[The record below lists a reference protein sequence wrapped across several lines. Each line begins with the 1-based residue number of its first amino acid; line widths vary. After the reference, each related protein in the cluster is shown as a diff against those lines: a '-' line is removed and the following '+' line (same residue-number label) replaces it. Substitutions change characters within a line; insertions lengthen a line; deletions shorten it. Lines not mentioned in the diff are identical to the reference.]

1 LQNNINLV
9 TFKIQI
15 FNRFLMLNKFLLL
28 IFLSSTNL
36 FLSQTIRP
44 ELKGV
49 VLDDSDGEPI
59 LGAKIIASD
68 GQKTITNILGEFI
81 ILKPTYPSTL
91 IVSMFGFLSDTISI
105 SKDALLRINLKK
117 QVLEVSTVVVTA
129 SRRNQNIEDVPISME
144 IIRPELINN
153 KGLANLE
160 QVVDQSPGVYAMDGQ
175 VSIRGGGGFAYGA
188 GSRVA
193 LLWNG
198 VPMMSPD
205 IGDAKWNAIPMEQTS
220 QIEILKGASSVLYGS
235 GALNGIIALT
245 EKEPSPKGNFS
256 AKVQSG
262 VYGDPR
268 RKSMQWWDKNPT
280 FHLVDVYF
288 GKSFKNIGFTIGA
301 NAYID
306 SGFRQGENEERYRI
320 NGSIYFK
327 PKKHSKLRTGISY
340 NAQYQD
346 LGVFI
351 LWKNDSMGYQAQ
363 DNTLQR
369 QKAIRINVDPY
380 LKFYDKYKNHH
391 QLKTRY
397 YLVTTGNDATV
408 GDASIADLF
417 YADYQFQRKFGT
429 SINLSTGITHN
440 LGQVKSWVFGDHISN
455 NSALYGQVESKFKL
469 FDITTGIRIE
479 HYKLDDM
486 KADSRFFINDSLSI
500 PVNAIFR
507 MGLHYKLNPSSHL
520 RASFGQG
527 VRFPSIAERFIS
539 TSIGGL
545 TIFKNPNL
553 RPEKGWSS
561 EIGWKQIVKIGNSW
575 KGFFDVAAFI
585 NEYSNMTE
593 FTFGIY
599 NPLTG
604 ESLSSN
610 GILDTETYNELL
622 AQGIVLSQ
630 LVGFRATNAEKA
642 RITGL
647 EFSFNSQGKIG
658 NVELT
663 TLMGY
668 TYMNPIS
675 LNQDPTYRVSFSD
688 STSNM
693 LKYRFNHLA
702 KIDIQASY
710 KKFSFG
716 ISSRYNSFMKNI
728 DLMFILPIQTE
739 TGAQFILPGL
749 KEYRQKYNKGS
760 LVFDTRIMFSIT
772 KELKLNAI
780 VNNLFNA
787 EYVSRPADLQAPRN
801 FLLQLQYAF

>member
-1 LQNNINLV
+1 MPKYFILFIL
-9 TFKIQI
+9 I
-15 FNRFLMLNKFLLL
+15 LLN
-28 IFLSSTNL
+28 STV
-36 FLSQTIRP
+36 FFSQT
-44 ELKGV
+44 KGI
-49 VLDDSDGEPI
+49 VLDASNGDPI
-59 LGAKIIASD
+59 IGARIVLLS
-68 GQKTITNILGEFI
+68 GQKSITSNTGEFI
-81 ILKPTYPSTL
+81 LSNVKYPNSL
-91 IVSMFGFLSDTISI
+91 VVSMMGFISETIKL
-105 SKDALLRINLKK
+105 SKDTLLTINLKT
-117 QVLEVSTVVVTA
+117 QVQEISDVVVTA

-144 IIRPELINN
+144 IIKPELINN
-153 KGLANLE
+153 KGFSNLE
-160 QVVDQSPGVYAMDGQ
+160 QAVDQSPGVYAMDGQ

-205 IGDAKWNAIPMEQTS
+205 VGDAKWNAIPMEQTS

-262 VYGDPR
+262 VYGNPR

-280 FHLVDVYF
+280 FHLADVYF
-288 GKSFKNIGFTIGA
+288 GKSYKYLGYTVGA
-301 NAYID
+301 NAYLD
-306 SGFRQGENEERYRI
+306 SGFRQGENEKRFRL
-320 NGSIYFK
+320 NGSFYFK
-327 PKKHSKLRTGISY
+327 PKSNSKLKAGLSY

-346 LGVFI
+346 MGVFI
-351 LWKNDSMGYQAQ
+351 LWKNDTLGYQAQ
-363 DNTLQR
+363 DNTLSR

-380 LKFYDKYKNHH
+380 IKFYDKFQNQH

-397 YLVTTGNDATV
+397 YLVTSGNESKV

-429 SINLSTGITHN
+429 SINLSAGITHN
-440 LGQVKSWVFGDHISN
+440 LGQVKSWVFGDHISS
-455 NSALYGQVESKFKL
+455 NSALYGQVESKFKQL
-469 FDITTGIRIE
+469 DITAGMRIE
-479 HYKLDDM
+479 HYKLDEM

-500 PVNAIFR
+500 PVYPIFR
-507 MGLHYKLNPSSHL
+507 MGMHYKLTPATHI

-527 VRFPSIAERFIS
+527 VRFPSIAERFVS
-539 TSIGGL
+539 TSVGGL

-553 RPEKGWSS
+553 KPEKGWSS
-561 EIGWKQIVKIGNSW
+561 ELGFKQLVKLGSSW

-610 GILDTETYNELL
+610 GILDTEAYNELI
-622 AQGIVLSQ
+622 AQGIMLSQ

-658 NVELT
+658 EVELT
-663 TLMGY
+663 SLLGY

-675 LNQDPTYRVSFSD
+675 LNQDPTYRISFSD

-693 LKYRFNHLA
+693 LKYRFKHLV
-702 KIDIQASY
+702 KLDIQATY
-710 KKFSFG
+710 KKFSLG
-716 ISSRYNSFMKNI
+716 ISLRYNSFMKNI
-728 DLMFILPIQTE
+728 DLMFEEPILTDAGE
-739 TGAQFILPGL
+739 QFILPGL
-749 KEYRQKYNKGS
+749 KEYRKNNSSGA
-760 LVFDTRIMFSIT
+760 LVFDSRFIYHIT
-772 KELKLNAI
+772 KEMKLNLI

>member
-1 LQNNINLV
+1 MPKYFILFIL
-9 TFKIQI
+9 I
-15 FNRFLMLNKFLLL
+15 LLNSTVFFSQTKGIVLDASNGDP
-28 IFLSSTNL
+28 IIGARIVLSS
-36 FLSQTIRP
+36 
-44 ELKGV
+44 
-49 VLDDSDGEPI
+49 
-59 LGAKIIASD
+59 
-68 GQKTITNILGEFI
+68 GQKSNTSNTGEFI
-81 ILKPTYPSTL
+81 LSNVKYPNL
-91 IVSMFGFLSDTISI
+91 LVVSMMGFISETVKL
-105 SKDALLRINLKK
+105 SKDTLLTIHLKT
-117 QVLEVSTVVVTA
+117 QVKEISDVVVTA

-144 IIRPELINN
+144 IIKPELINN
-153 KGLANLE
+153 KGFSNLE
-160 QVVDQSPGVYAMDGQ
+160 QAVDQSPGVYAMDGQ

-205 IGDAKWNAIPMEQTS
+205 VGDAKWNAIPMEQTS

-262 VYGDPR
+262 VYGNPR
-268 RKSMQWWDKNPT
+268 RKSLQWWDKNPT
-280 FHLVDVYF
+280 FHLADVYF
-288 GKSFKNIGFTIGA
+288 GKSYKYLGYTVGA
-301 NAYID
+301 NAYLD
-306 SGFRQGENEERYRI
+306 SGFRQGENEKRFRL
-320 NGSIYFK
+320 NGSFYFK
-327 PKKHSKLRTGISY
+327 PKSNSKLKAGLSY

-346 LGVFI
+346 IGVFI
-351 LWKNDSMGYQAQ
+351 LWKNDSLGYQAQ
-363 DNTLQR
+363 DNTLKR

-380 LKFYDKYKNHH
+380 IKFYDKFQNQH

-397 YLVTTGNDATV
+397 YIVTTGSDAKV

-429 SINLSTGITHN
+429 SINLSAGITHN
-440 LGQVKSWVFGDHISN
+440 LGQVKSWVFGDHISS
-455 NSALYGQVESKFKL
+455 NSALYGQVESKLKQL
-469 FDITTGIRIE
+469 DITAGMRIE

-500 PVNAIFR
+500 PVYPIFR
-507 MGLHYKLNPSSHL
+507 MGLHYKLTPATHL

-527 VRFPSIAERFIS
+527 VRFPSIAERFVS
-539 TSIGGL
+539 TSVGGL
-545 TIFKNPNL
+545 VIFKNPNL
-553 RPEKGWSS
+553 KPEKGWSA
-561 EIGWKQIVKIGNSW
+561 ELAYKQIVKLGSSW

-585 NEYSNMTE
+585 NQYSNMAE

-599 NPLTG
+599 KPDSIISLQLTDP
-604 ESLSSN
+604 SAIN
-610 GILDTETYNELL
+610 YFYNW
-622 AQGIVLSQ
+622 
-630 LVGFRATNAEKA
+630 VGFQAQNAEKA

-647 EFSFNSQGKIG
+647 ELSFNSQGKIG
-658 NVELT
+658 NIELT

-675 LNQDPTYRVSFSD
+675 LNSNPSYTINFSD
-688 STSNM
+688 SNSNM

-702 KIDIQASY
+702 KIDVQASY
-710 KKFSFG
+710 KKISIG
-716 ISSRYNSFMKNI
+716 LSSRYNSFMSNI
-728 DLMFILPIQTE
+728 DRTFEDDILGTY
-739 TGAQFILPGL
+739 ILPGL
-749 KEYRQKYNKGS
+749 KDYRQKYNKGS
-760 LVFDTRIMFSIT
+760 LVFDIRFMLTIT

-780 VNNLFNA
+780 VNNLFNT

>member
-1 LQNNINLV
+1 MPKYFILFIL
-9 TFKIQI
+9 I
-15 FNRFLMLNKFLLL
+15 LLNSTVFFSQTKGIVLDASNGDP
-28 IFLSSTNL
+28 IIGARIVLSS
-36 FLSQTIRP
+36 
-44 ELKGV
+44 
-49 VLDDSDGEPI
+49 
-59 LGAKIIASD
+59 
-68 GQKTITNILGEFI
+68 GQKSITSITGEFI
-81 ILKPTYPSTL
+81 LSNVKYPNSL
-91 IVSMFGFLSDTISI
+91 VVSMMGFISETVKL
-105 SKDALLRINLKK
+105 SKDTLLRINLKT
-117 QVLEVSTVVVTA
+117 QVQEISDVVVTA

-144 IIRPELINN
+144 IIKPELINN
-153 KGLANLE
+153 KGFSNLE
-160 QVVDQSPGVYAMDGQ
+160 QAVDQSPGVYAMDGQ

-205 IGDAKWNAIPMEQTS
+205 VGDAKWNAIPMEQTS

-262 VYGDPR
+262 VYGNPR

-280 FHLVDVYF
+280 FHLADVYF
-288 GKSFKNIGFTIGA
+288 GKSYKYLGYTVGA
-301 NAYID
+301 NAYLD
-306 SGFRQGENEERYRI
+306 SGFRQGENEKRFRL
-320 NGSIYFK
+320 NGSFYFK
-327 PKKHSKLRTGISY
+327 PKSNSKLKAGLSY

-346 LGVFI
+346 MGVFI
-351 LWKNDSMGYQAQ
+351 LWKNDTLGYQAQ
-363 DNTLQR
+363 DNTLSR

-380 LKFYDKYKNHH
+380 IKFYDKFQNQH

-397 YLVTTGNDATV
+397 YIVTTGSDAKV

-429 SINLSTGITHN
+429 SINLSAGITHN
-440 LGQVKSWVFGDHISN
+440 LGQVKSWVFGDHISS
-455 NSALYGQVESKFKL
+455 NSALYGQVESKFKQL
-469 FDITTGIRIE
+469 DITAGMRIE

-486 KADSRFFINDSLSI
+486 KADSRFKLNDSLSI
-500 PVNAIFR
+500 PVYPIFR
-507 MGLHYKLNPSSHL
+507 MGLHYKLTPATHL

-527 VRFPSIAERFIS
+527 VRFPSIAERFVS
-539 TSIGGL
+539 TSVGGL

-553 RPEKGWSS
+553 KPEKGWSS
-561 EIGWKQIVKIGNSW
+561 ELGFKQLVKLGSSW

-610 GILDTETYNELL
+610 GILDTEAYNELI
-622 AQGIVLSQ
+622 AQGIMLSQ

-658 NVELT
+658 EVELT
-663 TLMGY
+663 SLLGY

-675 LNQDPTYRVSFSD
+675 LNQDPTYRISFSD

-693 LKYRFNHLA
+693 LKYRFKHLV
-702 KIDIQASY
+702 KLDIQATY
-710 KKFSFG
+710 KKFSLG
-716 ISSRYNSFMKNI
+716 ISLRYNSFMKNI
-728 DLMFILPIQTE
+728 DLMFEEPILTDAGQ
-739 TGAQFILPGL
+739 QFILPGL
-749 KEYRQKYNKGS
+749 KEYRKNNSNGA
-760 LVFDTRIMFSIT
+760 LVFDSRFIYHIT
-772 KELKLNAI
+772 KEMKLNLI

>member
-1 LQNNINLV
+1 MTKYFILFIL
-9 TFKIQI
+9 I
-15 FNRFLMLNKFLLL
+15 LLNSKVFFSQTKGIVLDASNGDP
-28 IFLSSTNL
+28 IIGARIVLSS
-36 FLSQTIRP
+36 
-44 ELKGV
+44 
-49 VLDDSDGEPI
+49 
-59 LGAKIIASD
+59 
-68 GQKTITNILGEFI
+68 GQKSITSNTGEFI
-81 ILKPTYPSTL
+81 LSNVEYPNSL
-91 IVSMFGFLSDTISI
+91 VVSMMGFISETIKL
-105 SKDALLRINLKK
+105 SKDTLLTINLKT
-117 QVLEVSTVVVTA
+117 QVQEISDVVVTA

-144 IIRPELINN
+144 IIKPELINN
-153 KGLANLE
+153 KGFSNLE
-160 QVVDQSPGVYAMDGQ
+160 QAVDQSPGVYAMDGQ

-188 GSRVA
+188 GSRVS

-205 IGDAKWNAIPMEQTS
+205 VGDAKWNAIPMEQTS

-262 VYGDPR
+262 VYGNPR

-280 FHLVDVYF
+280 FHLADVYF
-288 GKSFKNIGFTIGA
+288 GKSYKYLGYTVGA
-301 NAYID
+301 NAYLD
-306 SGFRQGENEERYRI
+306 SGFRQGENEKRFRL
-320 NGSIYFK
+320 NGSFYFK
-327 PKKHSKLRTGISY
+327 PKSNSKLMAGLSY

-351 LWKNDSMGYQAQ
+351 LWKNDTLGYQAQ
-363 DNTLQR
+363 DNTLSR

-380 LKFYDKYKNHH
+380 IKFYDKFQNQH

-397 YLVTTGNDATV
+397 YIVTTGSDAKV

-429 SINLSTGITHN
+429 SINLSAGITHN
-440 LGQVKSWVFGDHISN
+440 LGQVKSWVFGDHISS
-455 NSALYGQVESKFKL
+455 NSALYGQVESKFKQL
-469 FDITTGIRIE
+469 DITAGMRIE
-479 HYKLDDM
+479 HYKLDEM

-500 PVNAIFR
+500 PVYPIFR
-507 MGLHYKLNPSSHL
+507 MGLHYKLTPATHL

-527 VRFPSIAERFIS
+527 VRFPSIAERFVS
-539 TSIGGL
+539 TSVGGL

-553 RPEKGWSS
+553 KPEKGWSS
-561 EIGWKQIVKIGNSW
+561 ELGFKQLVKLGSSW
-575 KGFFDVAAFI
+575 KGFLDVAAFI

-610 GILDTETYNELL
+610 GILDTEAYNELI

-658 NVELT
+658 GVELT
-663 TLMGY
+663 SLLGY

-675 LNQDPTYRVSFSD
+675 LNQDPTYLISFSD

-693 LKYRFNHLA
+693 IKYRFKHLV
-702 KIDIQASY
+702 KLDIQATY
-710 KKFSFG
+710 KKFSLG
-716 ISSRYNSFMKNI
+716 ISLRYNSFMENI
-728 DLMFILPIQTE
+728 DLMFEEPILTDAGQ
-739 TGAQFILPGL
+739 QFILPGL
-749 KEYRQKYNKGS
+749 REYRKNNSNGA
-760 LVFDTRIMFSIT
+760 LVFDSRFIYHIT
-772 KELKLNAI
+772 KEMKLNLI
-780 VNNLFNA
+780 INNLFNA

>member
-1 LQNNINLV
+1 MPKYFILFIL
-9 TFKIQI
+9 I
-15 FNRFLMLNKFLLL
+15 LLNSTVFFSQTKGIVLDASNGDP
-28 IFLSSTNL
+28 IIGARIVLSS
-36 FLSQTIRP
+36 
-44 ELKGV
+44 
-49 VLDDSDGEPI
+49 
-59 LGAKIIASD
+59 
-68 GQKTITNILGEFI
+68 GQKSITSNSGEFI
-81 ILKPTYPSTL
+81 LSNVKYPNSL
-91 IVSMFGFLSDTISI
+91 VVSMMGFISETVKL
-105 SKDALLRINLKK
+105 SKDTLLTINLKT
-117 QVLEVSTVVVTA
+117 QVQEISDVVVTA

-144 IIRPELINN
+144 IIKPELINN
-153 KGLANLE
+153 KGFSNLE
-160 QVVDQSPGVYAMDGQ
+160 QAVDQSPGVYAMDGQ

-205 IGDAKWNAIPMEQTS
+205 VGDAKWNAIPMEQTS

-262 VYGDPR
+262 VYGNPR

-280 FHLVDVYF
+280 FHLADVYF
-288 GKSFKNIGFTIGA
+288 GKSYKYLGYTVGA
-301 NAYID
+301 NAYLD
-306 SGFRQGENEERYRI
+306 SGFRQGENEKRFRL
-320 NGSIYFK
+320 NGSFYFK
-327 PKKHSKLRTGISY
+327 PKSNSKLKAGLSY

-351 LWKNDSMGYQAQ
+351 LWKNDTLGYQAQ
-363 DNTLQR
+363 DNTLSR

-380 LKFYDKYKNHH
+380 IKFYDKFQNQH

-397 YLVTTGNDATV
+397 YIVTTGSDAKV

-429 SINLSTGITHN
+429 SINLSAGITHN
-440 LGQVKSWVFGDHISN
+440 LGQVKSWVFGDHISS
-455 NSALYGQVESKFKL
+455 NSALYGQVESKL
-469 FDITTGIRIE
+469 NRLDITAGMRIE

-500 PVNAIFR
+500 PVYPIFR
-507 MGLHYKLNPSSHL
+507 MGLHYKLTPATHL

-527 VRFPSIAERFIS
+527 VRFPSIAERFVS
-539 TSIGGL
+539 TSVGGL

-553 RPEKGWSS
+553 KPEKGWSS
-561 EIGWKQIVKIGNSW
+561 ELGFKQLVKLGSSW

-610 GILDTETYNELL
+610 GILDTEAYNELI

-658 NVELT
+658 GVELT
-663 TLMGY
+663 SLLGY

-675 LNQDPTYRVSFSD
+675 LNQDPTYRISFSD

-693 LKYRFNHLA
+693 LKYRFKHLV
-702 KIDIQASY
+702 KMDIQATY
-710 KKFSFG
+710 KKFSLG
-716 ISSRYNSFMKNI
+716 ISLRYNSFMKNI
-728 DLMFILPIQTE
+728 DLMFEEPILTD
-739 TGAQFILPGL
+739 TGQQFILPGL
-749 KEYRQKYNKGS
+749 KEYRKNNSSGA
-760 LVFDTRIMFSIT
+760 LVFDSRFIYHIT
-772 KELKLNAI
+772 KEMKLNLI

>member
-1 LQNNINLV
+1 MPKYFILFIL
-9 TFKIQI
+9 I
-15 FNRFLMLNKFLLL
+15 LLNSTVFFSQTKGIVLDASNGDP
-28 IFLSSTNL
+28 IIGARIVLSS
-36 FLSQTIRP
+36 
-44 ELKGV
+44 
-49 VLDDSDGEPI
+49 
-59 LGAKIIASD
+59 
-68 GQKTITNILGEFI
+68 GQKSITSNTGEFI
-81 ILKPTYPSTL
+81 LSNVKYPNSL
-91 IVSMFGFLSDTISI
+91 VVSMMGFISETVKL
-105 SKDALLRINLKK
+105 SKDTLLTINLKT
-117 QVLEVSTVVVTA
+117 QVQEISDVVVTA

-144 IIRPELINN
+144 IIKPELINN
-153 KGLANLE
+153 KGFSNLE
-160 QVVDQSPGVYAMDGQ
+160 QAVDQSPGVYAMDGQ

-188 GSRVA
+188 GSRIA

-205 IGDAKWNAIPMEQTS
+205 VGDAKWNAIPMEQTS

-262 VYGDPR
+262 VYGNPR

-280 FHLVDVYF
+280 FHLADVYF
-288 GKSFKNIGFTIGA
+288 GKSYKYLGYTVGA
-301 NAYID
+301 NAYLD
-306 SGFRQGENEERYRI
+306 SGFRQGENEKRFRL
-320 NGSIYFK
+320 NGSFYFK
-327 PKKHSKLRTGISY
+327 PKSNSKLKAGLSY

-351 LWKNDSMGYQAQ
+351 LWKNDTLGYQAQ
-363 DNTLQR
+363 DNTLSR

-380 LKFYDKYKNHH
+380 IKFYDKFQNQH

-397 YLVTTGNDATV
+397 YIVTTGSDAKV

-429 SINLSTGITHN
+429 SINLSAGITHN
-440 LGQVKSWVFGDHISN
+440 LGQVKSWVFGDHISS
-455 NSALYGQVESKFKL
+455 NSALYGQVESKFKQL
-469 FDITTGIRIE
+469 DITAGMRIE

-500 PVNAIFR
+500 PVYPIFR
-507 MGLHYKLNPSSHL
+507 MGLHYKLTPATHL

-527 VRFPSIAERFIS
+527 VRFPSIAERFVS
-539 TSIGGL
+539 TSVGGL

-553 RPEKGWSS
+553 KPEKGWSS
-561 EIGWKQIVKIGNSW
+561 ELGFKQLVKLGSSW

-610 GILDTETYNELL
+610 GILDTEAYNELI
-622 AQGIVLSQ
+622 AQGILLSQ

-658 NVELT
+658 EVELT
-663 TLMGY
+663 SLLGY

-675 LNQDPTYRVSFSD
+675 LNQDPTYRISFSD

-693 LKYRFNHLA
+693 LKYRFKHLV
-702 KIDIQASY
+702 KIDIQATY
-710 KKFSFG
+710 KKFSLG
-716 ISSRYNSFMKNI
+716 ISLRYNSFMKNI
-728 DLMFILPIQTE
+728 DLMFEEPILTDAGQ
-739 TGAQFILPGL
+739 QFILPGL
-749 KEYRQKYNKGS
+749 KEYRKNNSSGA
-760 LVFDTRIMFSIT
+760 LVFDSRFIYHIT
-772 KELKLNAI
+772 KEMKLNLI
-780 VNNLFNA
+780 INNLFNA

>member
-1 LQNNINLV
+1 MAKYFILFIL
-9 TFKIQI
+9 I
-15 FNRFLMLNKFLLL
+15 LLNSTVFFSQTKGIVLDASNGDP
-28 IFLSSTNL
+28 IIGARIVLSS
-36 FLSQTIRP
+36 
-44 ELKGV
+44 
-49 VLDDSDGEPI
+49 
-59 LGAKIIASD
+59 
-68 GQKTITNILGEFI
+68 GQKSITSNTGEFI
-81 ILKPTYPSTL
+81 LSNVKYPNSL
-91 IVSMFGFLSDTISI
+91 VVSMMGFISETIKL
-105 SKDALLRINLKK
+105 SKDTLLTINLKT
-117 QVLEVSTVVVTA
+117 QVQEISDVVVTA

-144 IIRPELINN
+144 IIKPELINN
-153 KGLANLE
+153 KGFSNLE
-160 QVVDQSPGVYAMDGQ
+160 QAVDQSPGVYAMDGQ

-188 GSRVA
+188 GSRVS

-205 IGDAKWNAIPMEQTS
+205 VGDAKWNAIPMEQTS

-262 VYGDPR
+262 VYGNPR

-280 FHLVDVYF
+280 FHLADVYF
-288 GKSFKNIGFTIGA
+288 GKSYKYLGYTVGA
-301 NAYID
+301 NAYLD
-306 SGFRQGENEERYRI
+306 SGFRQGENEKRFRL
-320 NGSIYFK
+320 NGSFYFK
-327 PKKHSKLRTGISY
+327 PKSNSKLKAGLSY

-351 LWKNDSMGYQAQ
+351 LWKNDTLGYQAQ
-363 DNTLQR
+363 DNTLSR

-380 LKFYDKYKNHH
+380 IKFYDKFQNQH

-397 YLVTTGNDATV
+397 YIVTTGSDAKV

-429 SINLSTGITHN
+429 SINLSAGITHN
-440 LGQVKSWVFGDHISN
+440 LGQVKSWVFGDHISS
-455 NSALYGQVESKFKL
+455 NSALYGQVESKL
-469 FDITTGIRIE
+469 NRLDITAGMRIE

-500 PVNAIFR
+500 PVYPIFR
-507 MGLHYKLNPSSHL
+507 MGLHYKLTPATHL

-527 VRFPSIAERFIS
+527 VRFPSIAERFVS
-539 TSIGGL
+539 TSVGGL

-553 RPEKGWSS
+553 LPEKGWSS
-561 EIGWKQIVKIGNSW
+561 EMGFKQLVKLGSSW

-610 GILDTETYNELL
+610 GILDTEAYNELI

-647 EFSFNSQGKIG
+647 ELSFNSQGKIG
-658 NVELT
+658 EVELT
-663 TLMGY
+663 SLLGY

-675 LNQDPTYRVSFSD
+675 LNQDPTYRISFSD

-693 LKYRFNHLA
+693 LKYRFKHLV
-702 KIDIQASY
+702 KLDIQATY
-710 KKFSFG
+710 KKFSLG
-716 ISSRYNSFMKNI
+716 ISLRYNSFMKNI
-728 DLMFILPIQTE
+728 DLMFEEPILTD
-739 TGAQFILPGL
+739 TGQQFILPGL
-749 KEYRQKYNKGS
+749 REYRKNNSNGA
-760 LVFDTRIMFSIT
+760 LVFDSRFIYHIT
-772 KELKLNAI
+772 KEMKLNLI

>member
-1 LQNNINLV
+1 MPKYFILFIL
-9 TFKIQI
+9 I
-15 FNRFLMLNKFLLL
+15 LLNSKVFFSQTKGIVLDASNGDP
-28 IFLSSTNL
+28 IIGARIVLSS
-36 FLSQTIRP
+36 
-44 ELKGV
+44 
-49 VLDDSDGEPI
+49 
-59 LGAKIIASD
+59 
-68 GQKTITNILGEFI
+68 GQKSITSNTGEFI
-81 ILKPTYPSTL
+81 LSNVKYPNL
-91 IVSMFGFLSDTISI
+91 LVVSMMGFISETVKL
-105 SKDALLRINLKK
+105 SKDTLLTINLKT
-117 QVLEVSTVVVTA
+117 QVQEISDVVVTA

-144 IIRPELINN
+144 IIKPELINN
-153 KGLANLE
+153 KGFSNLE
-160 QVVDQSPGVYAMDGQ
+160 QAVDQSPGVYAMDGQ

-205 IGDAKWNAIPMEQTS
+205 VGDAKWNAIPMEQTS

-262 VYGDPR
+262 VYGNPR

-280 FHLVDVYF
+280 FHLADVYF
-288 GKSFKNIGFTIGA
+288 GKSYKYLGYTVGA
-301 NAYID
+301 NAYLD
-306 SGFRQGENEERYRI
+306 SGFRQGENEKRFRL
-320 NGSIYFK
+320 NGSFYFK
-327 PKKHSKLRTGISY
+327 PKSNSKLKAGLSY

-351 LWKNDSMGYQAQ
+351 LWKNDSLGYQAQ
-363 DNTLQR
+363 DNTLSR

-380 LKFYDKYKNHH
+380 IKFYDKFQNQH

-397 YLVTTGNDATV
+397 YIVTTGSDAKV

-429 SINLSTGITHN
+429 SINLSAGITHN
-440 LGQVKSWVFGDHISN
+440 LGQVKSWVFGDHISS
-455 NSALYGQVESKFKL
+455 NSALYGQVESKFKQL
-469 FDITTGIRIE
+469 DITAGMRIE

-500 PVNAIFR
+500 PVYPIFR
-507 MGLHYKLNPSSHL
+507 MGLHYKLTPATHL

-527 VRFPSIAERFIS
+527 VRFPSIAERFVS
-539 TSIGGL
+539 TSVGGL

-553 RPEKGWSS
+553 KPEKGWSS
-561 EIGWKQIVKIGNSW
+561 ELGFKQLVKLGSSW

-610 GILDTETYNELL
+610 GILDTEAYNELI

-647 EFSFNSQGKIG
+647 ELSFNSQGKIG
-658 NVELT
+658 EVELT
-663 TLMGY
+663 SLLGY

-675 LNQDPTYRVSFSD
+675 LNQDPTYRISFSD

-693 LKYRFNHLA
+693 LKYRFKHLV
-702 KIDIQASY
+702 KMDIQATY
-710 KKFSFG
+710 KKFSLG
-716 ISSRYNSFMKNI
+716 ISLRYNSFMKNI
-728 DLMFILPIQTE
+728 DLMFEEPILTD
-739 TGAQFILPGL
+739 TGQQFILPGL
-749 KEYRQKYNKGS
+749 KEYRKNNSSGA
-760 LVFDTRIMFSIT
+760 LVFDSRFIYHIT
-772 KELKLNAI
+772 KEMKLNLI

>member
-1 LQNNINLV
+1 MARYFILFIL
-9 TFKIQI
+9 I
-15 FNRFLMLNKFLLL
+15 LLN
-28 IFLSSTNL
+28 STV
-36 FLSQTIRP
+36 FFSQT
-44 ELKGV
+44 KGI
-49 VLDDSDGEPI
+49 VLDASNGDPI
-59 LGAKIIASD
+59 IGARIVLLS
-68 GQKTITNILGEFI
+68 GQKSITSNSGEFI
-81 ILKPTYPSTL
+81 LSNVKYPNSL
-91 IVSMFGFLSDTISI
+91 VVSMMGFISETVKL
-105 SKDALLRINLKK
+105 SKDTLLRINLKT
-117 QVLEVSTVVVTA
+117 QVQEVSTIVVTA

-144 IIRPELINN
+144 IIKPELINN
-153 KGLANLE
+153 KGFSNLE
-160 QVVDQSPGVYAMDGQ
+160 QAVDQSPGVYAMDGQ

-205 IGDAKWNAIPMEQTS
+205 VGDAKWNAIPMEQTS

-262 VYGDPR
+262 VYGNPR

-280 FHLVDVYF
+280 FHLADVYF
-288 GKSFKNIGFTIGA
+288 GKSYKYLGYTVGA
-301 NAYID
+301 NAYLD
-306 SGFRQGENEERYRI
+306 SGFRQGENEKRFRL
-320 NGSIYFK
+320 NGSFYFK
-327 PKKHSKLRTGISY
+327 PKSNSKLKAGLSY

-346 LGVFI
+346 MGVFI
-351 LWKNDSMGYQAQ
+351 LWKNDTLGYQAQ
-363 DNTLQR
+363 DNTLSR

-380 LKFYDKYKNHH
+380 IKFYDKFQNQH

-397 YLVTTGNDATV
+397 YLVTSGNESKV

-429 SINLSTGITHN
+429 SINLSAGITHN
-440 LGQVKSWVFGDHISN
+440 LGQVKSWVFGDHISS
-455 NSALYGQVESKFKL
+455 NSALYGQVESKFKQL
-469 FDITTGIRIE
+469 DITAGMRIE
-479 HYKLDDM
+479 HYKLDEM

-500 PVNAIFR
+500 PVYPIFR
-507 MGLHYKLNPSSHL
+507 MGLHYKLTPATHL

-527 VRFPSIAERFIS
+527 VRFPSIAERFVS
-539 TSIGGL
+539 TSVGGL

-553 RPEKGWSS
+553 KPEKGWSS
-561 EIGWKQIVKIGNSW
+561 ELGFKQLVKLGSSW

-610 GILDTETYNELL
+610 GILDTEAYNELI
-622 AQGIVLSQ
+622 AQGIMLSQ

-658 NVELT
+658 EVELT
-663 TLMGY
+663 SLLGY

-675 LNQDPTYRVSFSD
+675 LNQDPTYRISFSD

-693 LKYRFNHLA
+693 LKYRFKHLV
-702 KIDIQASY
+702 KLDIQATY
-710 KKFSFG
+710 KKFSLG
-716 ISSRYNSFMKNI
+716 ISLRYNSFMKNI
-728 DLMFILPIQTE
+728 DLMFEEPILTDAGE
-739 TGAQFILPGL
+739 QFILPGL
-749 KEYRQKYNKGS
+749 KEYRKNNSNGA
-760 LVFDTRIMFSIT
+760 LVFDSRFIYHIT
-772 KELKLNAI
+772 KEMKLNLI

>member
-1 LQNNINLV
+1 MPKYFILFIL
-9 TFKIQI
+9 I
-15 FNRFLMLNKFLLL
+15 LLNSKVFFSQTKGIVLDASNGDP
-28 IFLSSTNL
+28 IIGARIVLSS
-36 FLSQTIRP
+36 
-44 ELKGV
+44 
-49 VLDDSDGEPI
+49 
-59 LGAKIIASD
+59 
-68 GQKTITNILGEFI
+68 GQKSITSNTGEFI
-81 ILKPTYPSTL
+81 LSNVEYPNSL
-91 IVSMFGFLSDTISI
+91 VVSMMGFISETIKL
-105 SKDALLRINLKK
+105 SKDTLLTINLKT
-117 QVLEVSTVVVTA
+117 QVQEISDVVVTA

-144 IIRPELINN
+144 IIKPELINN
-153 KGLANLE
+153 KGFSNLE
-160 QVVDQSPGVYAMDGQ
+160 QAVDQSPGVYAMDGQ

-205 IGDAKWNAIPMEQTS
+205 LGDAKWNAIPMEQTS

-262 VYGDPR
+262 VYGNPR

-280 FHLVDVYF
+280 FHLADVYF
-288 GKSFKNIGFTIGA
+288 GKSYKYLGYTVGA
-301 NAYID
+301 NAYLD
-306 SGFRQGENEERYRI
+306 SGFRQGENEKRFRL
-320 NGSIYFK
+320 NGSFYFK
-327 PKKHSKLRTGISY
+327 PKSNSKLKAGLSY

-346 LGVFI
+346 MGVFI
-351 LWKNDSMGYQAQ
+351 LWKNDTLGYQAQ
-363 DNTLQR
+363 DNTLSR

-380 LKFYDKYKNHH
+380 IKFYDKFQNQH

-397 YLVTTGNDATV
+397 YIVTTGSDAKV

-429 SINLSTGITHN
+429 SINLSAGITHN
-440 LGQVKSWVFGDHISN
+440 LGQVKSWVFGDHISS
-455 NSALYGQVESKFKL
+455 NSALYGQVESKFKQL
-469 FDITTGIRIE
+469 DISAGMRIE
-479 HYKLDDM
+479 HYKLDEM

-500 PVNAIFR
+500 PVYPIFR
-507 MGLHYKLNPSSHL
+507 MGLHYKLTPATHL

-527 VRFPSIAERFIS
+527 VRFPSIAERFVS
-539 TSIGGL
+539 TSVGGL

-553 RPEKGWSS
+553 KPEKGWSS
-561 EIGWKQIVKIGNSW
+561 ELGFKQLVKLGSSW

-610 GILDTETYNELL
+610 GILDTEAYNELI
-622 AQGIVLSQ
+622 AQGIMLSQ

-658 NVELT
+658 EVELT
-663 TLMGY
+663 SLLGY

-675 LNQDPTYRVSFSD
+675 LNNDPNYRLQFSD
-688 STSNM
+688 MCSKM
-693 LKYRFNHLA
+693 LKYRFKHLV
-702 KIDIQASY
+702 KLDIQATY
-710 KKFSFG
+710 KKFSLG
-716 ISSRYNSFMKNI
+716 ISLRYNSFMENI
-728 DLMFILPIQTE
+728 DLMFEEPILTDAGQ
-739 TGAQFILPGL
+739 QFILPGL
-749 KEYRQKYNKGS
+749 REYRKNNSNGA
-760 LVFDTRIMFSIT
+760 LVFDSRFIYHIT
-772 KELKLNAI
+772 KEMKLNLI

>member
-1 LQNNINLV
+1 MPKYFILFIL
-9 TFKIQI
+9 I
-15 FNRFLMLNKFLLL
+15 LLNSTVFFSQTKGIVLDASNGDP
-28 IFLSSTNL
+28 IIGARIVLSS
-36 FLSQTIRP
+36 
-44 ELKGV
+44 
-49 VLDDSDGEPI
+49 
-59 LGAKIIASD
+59 
-68 GQKTITNILGEFI
+68 GQKSITSTTGEFI
-81 ILKPTYPSTL
+81 LSNVKYPNSL
-91 IVSMFGFLSDTISI
+91 VVSMMGFISETVKL
-105 SKDALLRINLKK
+105 SKDTLLRINLKT
-117 QVLEVSTVVVTA
+117 QVQEVSTIVVTA

-144 IIRPELINN
+144 IIKPELINN
-153 KGLANLE
+153 KGFSNLE
-160 QVVDQSPGVYAMDGQ
+160 QAVDQSPGVYAMDGQ

-205 IGDAKWNAIPMEQTS
+205 VGDAKWNAIPMEQTS

-262 VYGDPR
+262 VYGNPR

-280 FHLVDVYF
+280 FHLADVYF
-288 GKSFKNIGFTIGA
+288 GKSYKYLGYTVGA
-301 NAYID
+301 NAYLD
-306 SGFRQGENEERYRI
+306 SGFRQGENEKRFRL
-320 NGSIYFK
+320 NGSFYFK
-327 PKKHSKLRTGISY
+327 PKSNSKLKAGLSY

-346 LGVFI
+346 MGVFI
-351 LWKNDSMGYQAQ
+351 LWKNDTLGYQAQ
-363 DNTLQR
+363 DNTLSR

-380 LKFYDKYKNHH
+380 IKFYDKFQNQH

-397 YLVTTGNDATV
+397 YIVTTGSDAKV

-417 YADYQFQRKFGT
+417 YADYQFQRKFGA
-429 SINLSTGITHN
+429 SINLSAGITHN
-440 LGQVKSWVFGDHISN
+440 AGQVKSWVFGDHISS
-455 NSALYGQVESKFKL
+455 NSALYGQVESKFKQL
-469 FDITTGIRIE
+469 DITAGMRIE
-479 HYKLDDM
+479 HYKLDEM

-500 PVNAIFR
+500 PVYPIFR
-507 MGLHYKLNPSSHL
+507 MGMHYKLTPATHI

-527 VRFPSIAERFIS
+527 VRFPSIAERFVS
-539 TSIGGL
+539 TSVGGL

-553 RPEKGWSS
+553 KPEKGWSS
-561 EIGWKQIVKIGNSW
+561 ELGFKQLVKLGSSW

-610 GILDTETYNELL
+610 GILDTEAYNELI

-658 NVELT
+658 EVELT
-663 TLMGY
+663 SLLGY

-675 LNQDPTYRVSFSD
+675 LNNDPNYRLQFSD
-688 STSNM
+688 MCSKM
-693 LKYRFNHLA
+693 LKYRFKHLV
-702 KIDIQASY
+702 KLDIQATY
-710 KKFSFG
+710 KKFSLG
-716 ISSRYNSFMKNI
+716 ISLRYNSFMENI
-728 DLMFILPIQTE
+728 DLMFEEPILTDSGQ
-739 TGAQFILPGL
+739 QFILPGL
-749 KEYRQKYNKGS
+749 REYRKNNSNGA
-760 LVFDTRIMFSIT
+760 LVFDSRFIYHIT
-772 KELKLNAI
+772 KEMKLNLI

-801 FLLQLQYAF
+801 FLIQLQYAF

>member
-1 LQNNINLV
+1 MDASNGDPIIGARIV
-9 TFKIQI
+9 
-15 FNRFLMLNKFLLL
+15 
-28 IFLSSTNL
+28 LSS
-36 FLSQTIRP
+36 
-44 ELKGV
+44 
-49 VLDDSDGEPI
+49 
-59 LGAKIIASD
+59 
-68 GQKTITNILGEFI
+68 GQKSITSNSGEFI
-81 ILKPTYPSTL
+81 LSNVKYPNSL
-91 IVSMFGFLSDTISI
+91 VVSMMGFISETIKL
-105 SKDALLRINLKK
+105 SKDTLLTINLKT
-117 QVLEVSTVVVTA
+117 QVQEISDVVVTA

-144 IIRPELINN
+144 IIKPELINN
-153 KGLANLE
+153 KGFSNLE
-160 QVVDQSPGVYAMDGQ
+160 QAVDQSPGVYAMDGQ

-205 IGDAKWNAIPMEQTS
+205 LGDAKWNAIPMEQTS

-262 VYGDPR
+262 VYGNPR

-280 FHLVDVYF
+280 FHLADVYF
-288 GKSFKNIGFTIGA
+288 GKSYKYLGYTVGA
-301 NAYID
+301 NAYLD
-306 SGFRQGENEERYRI
+306 SGFRQGENEKRFRL
-320 NGSIYFK
+320 NGSFYFK
-327 PKKHSKLRTGISY
+327 PKSNSKLKAGLSY

-351 LWKNDSMGYQAQ
+351 LWKNDSQGYQAQ
-363 DNTLQR
+363 DNTLSR

-380 LKFYDKYKNHH
+380 IKFYDKFQNQH

-397 YLVTTGNDATV
+397 YIVTTGSDAKV

-429 SINLSTGITHN
+429 SINLSAGITHN
-440 LGQVKSWVFGDHISN
+440 LGQVKSWVFGDHISS
-455 NSALYGQVESKFKL
+455 NSALYGQVESKFKQL
-469 FDITTGIRIE
+469 DITAGMRIE

-500 PVNAIFR
+500 PVYPIFR
-507 MGLHYKLNPSSHL
+507 MGLHYKLTPATHL

-527 VRFPSIAERFIS
+527 VRFPSIAERFVS
-539 TSIGGL
+539 TSVGGL

-553 RPEKGWSS
+553 KPEKGWSS
-561 EIGWKQIVKIGNSW
+561 ELGFKQLVKLGSSW

-610 GILDTETYNELL
+610 GILDTEAYNELI

-658 NVELT
+658 EVELT
-663 TLMGY
+663 SLLGY

-675 LNQDPTYRVSFSD
+675 LNQDPTYRISFSD

-693 LKYRFNHLA
+693 LKYRFKHLI
-702 KIDIQASY
+702 KLDIQASY
-710 KKFSFG
+710 KKFSLG
-716 ISSRYNSFMKNI
+716 ISLRYNSFMKNI
-728 DLMFILPIQTE
+728 DLMFEEPILTDAGQ
-739 TGAQFILPGL
+739 QFILPGL
-749 KEYRQKYNKGS
+749 KEYRKNNSRGA
-760 LVFDTRIMFSIT
+760 LVFDSRFIYHIT
-772 KELKLNAI
+772 KEMKLNFI

>member
-1 LQNNINLV
+1 MPKYFILFIL
-9 TFKIQI
+9 I
-15 FNRFLMLNKFLLL
+15 LLNSTVFFSQTKGIVLDASNGDP
-28 IFLSSTNL
+28 IIGARIVLSS
-36 FLSQTIRP
+36 
-44 ELKGV
+44 
-49 VLDDSDGEPI
+49 
-59 LGAKIIASD
+59 
-68 GQKTITNILGEFI
+68 GQKSITSNTGEFI
-81 ILKPTYPSTL
+81 LSNVKYPNSL
-91 IVSMFGFLSDTISI
+91 VVSMMGFISETVKL
-105 SKDALLRINLKK
+105 SKDTLLTINLKT
-117 QVLEVSTVVVTA
+117 QVQEISDVVVTA

-144 IIRPELINN
+144 IIKPELINN
-153 KGLANLE
+153 KGFSNLE
-160 QVVDQSPGVYAMDGQ
+160 QAVDQSPGVYAMDGQ

-205 IGDAKWNAIPMEQTS
+205 VGDAKWNSIPMEQTS

-262 VYGDPR
+262 VYGNPR

-280 FHLVDVYF
+280 FHLADVYF
-288 GKSFKNIGFTIGA
+288 GKSYKYLGYTVGA
-301 NAYID
+301 NAYLD
-306 SGFRQGENEERYRI
+306 SGFRQGENEKRFRL
-320 NGSIYFK
+320 NGSFYFK
-327 PKKHSKLRTGISY
+327 PKSNSKLKAGLSY

-346 LGVFI
+346 MGVFI
-351 LWKNDSMGYQAQ
+351 LWKNDTLGYQAQ
-363 DNTLQR
+363 DNTLSR

-380 LKFYDKYKNHH
+380 IKFYDKFQNQH

-397 YLVTTGNDATV
+397 YIVTTGSDAKV

-429 SINLSTGITHN
+429 SINLSAGITHN
-440 LGQVKSWVFGDHISN
+440 LGQVKSWVFGDHISS
-455 NSALYGQVESKFKL
+455 NSALYGQVESKL
-469 FDITTGIRIE
+469 NRLDITAGMRIE

-500 PVNAIFR
+500 PVYPIFR
-507 MGLHYKLNPSSHL
+507 MGLHYKLTPATHL

-527 VRFPSIAERFIS
+527 VRFPSIAERFVS
-539 TSIGGL
+539 TSVGGL

-553 RPEKGWSS
+553 KPEKGWSS
-561 EIGWKQIVKIGNSW
+561 ELGFKQLVKLGSSW

-610 GILDTETYNELL
+610 GILDTEAYNELI

-658 NVELT
+658 EVELT
-663 TLMGY
+663 SLLGY

-675 LNQDPTYRVSFSD
+675 LNQDPTYRISFSD

-693 LKYRFNHLA
+693 LKYRFKHLV
-702 KIDIQASY
+702 KMDIQATY
-710 KKFSFG
+710 KKFSLG
-716 ISSRYNSFMKNI
+716 ISLRYNSFMKNI
-728 DLMFILPIQTE
+728 DLMFEEPILTD
-739 TGAQFILPGL
+739 TGQQFILPGL
-749 KEYRQKYNKGS
+749 KEYRKNNSSGA
-760 LVFDTRIMFSIT
+760 LVFDSRFIYHIT
-772 KELKLNAI
+772 KEMKLNLI
-780 VNNLFNA
+780 INNLFNA

>member
-1 LQNNINLV
+1 MTKYFILFIL
-9 TFKIQI
+9 I
-15 FNRFLMLNKFLLL
+15 LLNSKVFFSQTKGIVLDASNGDP
-28 IFLSSTNL
+28 IIGARIVLSS
-36 FLSQTIRP
+36 
-44 ELKGV
+44 
-49 VLDDSDGEPI
+49 
-59 LGAKIIASD
+59 
-68 GQKTITNILGEFI
+68 GQKSITSNTGEFI
-81 ILKPTYPSTL
+81 LSNVKYPNSL
-91 IVSMFGFLSDTISI
+91 VVSMMGFISETIKL
-105 SKDALLRINLKK
+105 SKDTLLTINLKT
-117 QVLEVSTVVVTA
+117 QVQEISDVVVTA

-144 IIRPELINN
+144 IIKPELINN
-153 KGLANLE
+153 KGFSNLE
-160 QVVDQSPGVYAMDGQ
+160 QAVDQSPGVYAMDGQ

-188 GSRVA
+188 GSRVS

-205 IGDAKWNAIPMEQTS
+205 VGDAKWNAIPMEQTS

-262 VYGDPR
+262 VYGNPR

-280 FHLVDVYF
+280 FHLADVYF
-288 GKSFKNIGFTIGA
+288 GKSYKYLGYTVGA
-301 NAYID
+301 NAYLD
-306 SGFRQGENEERYRI
+306 SGFRQGENEKRFRL
-320 NGSIYFK
+320 NGSFYFK
-327 PKKHSKLRTGISY
+327 PKSNSKLKAGLSY

-351 LWKNDSMGYQAQ
+351 LWKNDTLGYQAQ
-363 DNTLQR
+363 DNTLSR

-380 LKFYDKYKNHH
+380 IKFYDKFQNQH

-397 YLVTTGNDATV
+397 YIVTTGSDAKV

-429 SINLSTGITHN
+429 SINLSAGITHN
-440 LGQVKSWVFGDHISN
+440 LGQVKSWVFGDHISS
-455 NSALYGQVESKFKL
+455 NSALYGQVESKFKQL
-469 FDITTGIRIE
+469 DITAGMRIE

-500 PVNAIFR
+500 PVYPIFR
-507 MGLHYKLNPSSHL
+507 MGLHYKLTPATHL

-527 VRFPSIAERFIS
+527 VRFPSIAERFVS
-539 TSIGGL
+539 TSVGGL

-553 RPEKGWSS
+553 KPEKGWSS
-561 EIGWKQIVKIGNSW
+561 ELGFKQLVKLGSSW
-575 KGFFDVAAFI
+575 KGFLDVAAFI

-610 GILDTETYNELL
+610 GILDTEAYNELI

-647 EFSFNSQGKIG
+647 ELSFNSQGKIG
-658 NVELT
+658 EVELT
-663 TLMGY
+663 SLLGY

-675 LNQDPTYRVSFSD
+675 LNQDPTYRISFSD

-693 LKYRFNHLA
+693 LKYRFKHLI
-702 KIDIQASY
+702 KLDIQATY
-710 KKFSFG
+710 KKFSLG
-716 ISSRYNSFMKNI
+716 ISLRYNSFMKNI
-728 DLMFILPIQTE
+728 DLMFEEPILTD
-739 TGAQFILPGL
+739 TGQQFILPGL
-749 KEYRQKYNKGS
+749 REYRKNNSNGA
-760 LVFDTRIMFSIT
+760 LVFDSRFIYHIT
-772 KELKLNAI
+772 KEMKLNLI

>member
-1 LQNNINLV
+1 MPKYFILIIL
-9 TFKIQI
+9 I
-15 FNRFLMLNKFLLL
+15 LLNSTVFFSQTKGIVLDASNGDP
-28 IFLSSTNL
+28 IIGARIVLSS
-36 FLSQTIRP
+36 
-44 ELKGV
+44 
-49 VLDDSDGEPI
+49 
-59 LGAKIIASD
+59 
-68 GQKTITNILGEFI
+68 GQKSITSNSGEFI
-81 ILKPTYPSTL
+81 LSNVKYPNSL
-91 IVSMFGFLSDTISI
+91 VVSMMGFISETVKL
-105 SKDALLRINLKK
+105 SKDTLLTINLKT
-117 QVLEVSTVVVTA
+117 QVQEISDVVVTA

-144 IIRPELINN
+144 IIKPELINN
-153 KGLANLE
+153 KGFSNLE
-160 QVVDQSPGVYAMDGQ
+160 QAVDQSPGVYAMDGQ

-205 IGDAKWNAIPMEQTS
+205 VGDAKWNAIPMEQTS

-262 VYGDPR
+262 VYGNPR

-280 FHLVDVYF
+280 FHLADVYF
-288 GKSFKNIGFTIGA
+288 GKSYKYLGYTVGA
-301 NAYID
+301 NAYLD
-306 SGFRQGENEERYRI
+306 SGFRQGENEKRFRL
-320 NGSIYFK
+320 NGSFYFK
-327 PKKHSKLRTGISY
+327 PKSNSKLKAGLSY

-351 LWKNDSMGYQAQ
+351 LWKNDTLGYQAQ
-363 DNTLQR
+363 DNTLSR

-380 LKFYDKYKNHH
+380 IKFYDKFQNQH

-397 YLVTTGNDATV
+397 YIVTTGSDAKV

-429 SINLSTGITHN
+429 SINLSAGITHN
-440 LGQVKSWVFGDHISN
+440 LGQVKSWVFGDHISS
-455 NSALYGQVESKFKL
+455 NSALYGQVESKFKQL
-469 FDITTGIRIE
+469 DITAGMRIE
-479 HYKLDDM
+479 HYKLDEM

-500 PVNAIFR
+500 PVYPIFR
-507 MGLHYKLNPSSHL
+507 MGLHYKLTPATHL

-527 VRFPSIAERFIS
+527 VRFPSIAERFVS
-539 TSIGGL
+539 TSVGGL

-553 RPEKGWSS
+553 KPEKGWSS
-561 EIGWKQIVKIGNSW
+561 ELGFKQLVKLGSSW
-575 KGFFDVAAFI
+575 KGFLDVAAFI

-610 GILDTETYNELL
+610 GILDTEAYNELI
-622 AQGIVLSQ
+622 AQGILLSQ

-658 NVELT
+658 EVELT
-663 TLMGY
+663 SLLGY

-675 LNQDPTYRVSFSD
+675 LNQDPTYRISFSD

-693 LKYRFNHLA
+693 LKYRFKHLV
-702 KIDIQASY
+702 KLDIQATY
-710 KKFSFG
+710 KKFSLG
-716 ISSRYNSFMKNI
+716 ISLRYNSFMKNI
-728 DLMFILPIQTE
+728 DLMFEEPILTDAGQ
-739 TGAQFILPGL
+739 QFILPGL
-749 KEYRQKYNKGS
+749 KEYRKNNSSGA
-760 LVFDTRIMFSIT
+760 LVFDSRFIYHIT
-772 KELKLNAI
+772 KEMKLNLI

>member
-1 LQNNINLV
+1 MARYFILFIL
-9 TFKIQI
+9 I
-15 FNRFLMLNKFLLL
+15 LLNSTVFFSQTKGIVLDASNGDP
-28 IFLSSTNL
+28 IIGARIVLSS
-36 FLSQTIRP
+36 
-44 ELKGV
+44 
-49 VLDDSDGEPI
+49 
-59 LGAKIIASD
+59 
-68 GQKTITNILGEFI
+68 GQKSITSNSGEFI
-81 ILKPTYPSTL
+81 LSNVKYPNSL
-91 IVSMFGFLSDTISI
+91 VVSMMGFISETVKL
-105 SKDALLRINLKK
+105 SKDTLLMINLKT
-117 QVLEVSTVVVTA
+117 QVQEISDVVVTA

-144 IIRPELINN
+144 IIKPELINN
-153 KGLANLE
+153 KGFSNLE
-160 QVVDQSPGVYAMDGQ
+160 QAVDQSPGVYAMDGQ

-205 IGDAKWNAIPMEQTS
+205 VGDAKWNAIPMEQTS

-262 VYGDPR
+262 VYGNPR

-280 FHLVDVYF
+280 FHLADVYF
-288 GKSFKNIGFTIGA
+288 GKSYKYLGYTVGA
-301 NAYID
+301 NAYLD
-306 SGFRQGENEERYRI
+306 SGFRQGENEKRFRL
-320 NGSIYFK
+320 NGSFYFK
-327 PKKHSKLRTGISY
+327 PKSNSKLKAGLSY

-346 LGVFI
+346 MGVFI
-351 LWKNDSMGYQAQ
+351 LWKNDTLGYQAQ
-363 DNTLQR
+363 DNTLSR

-380 LKFYDKYKNHH
+380 IKFYDKFQNQH

-397 YLVTTGNDATV
+397 YIVTTGSDAKV

-429 SINLSTGITHN
+429 SINLSAGITHN
-440 LGQVKSWVFGDHISN
+440 LGQVKSWVFGDHISS
-455 NSALYGQVESKFKL
+455 NSALYGQVESKFKQL
-469 FDITTGIRIE
+469 DITAGMRIE
-479 HYKLDDM
+479 HYKLDEM

-500 PVNAIFR
+500 PVYPIFR
-507 MGLHYKLNPSSHL
+507 MGMHYKLTPATHL

-527 VRFPSIAERFIS
+527 VRFPSIAERFVS
-539 TSIGGL
+539 TSVGGL
-545 TIFKNPNL
+545 VIFKNPNL
-553 RPEKGWSS
+553 KPEKGWSS
-561 EIGWKQIVKIGNSW
+561 ELGFKQLVKLGSSW

-610 GILDTETYNELL
+610 GILDTEAYNELI
-622 AQGIVLSQ
+622 AQGIMLSQ

-658 NVELT
+658 GVELT
-663 TLMGY
+663 SLLGY

-675 LNQDPTYRVSFSD
+675 LNQDSTYRISFSD

-693 LKYRFNHLA
+693 LKYRFKHLV
-702 KIDIQASY
+702 KLDIQATY
-710 KKFSFG
+710 KKFSLG
-716 ISSRYNSFMKNI
+716 ISLRYNSFMKNI
-728 DLMFILPIQTE
+728 DLMFEEPILTDAGE
-739 TGAQFILPGL
+739 QFILPGL
-749 KEYRQKYNKGS
+749 KEYRKNNSNGA
-760 LVFDTRIMFSIT
+760 LVFDSRFIYHIT
-772 KELKLNAI
+772 KEMKLNLI

>member
-1 LQNNINLV
+1 MPKYFILFIL
-9 TFKIQI
+9 I
-15 FNRFLMLNKFLLL
+15 LLNSTVFFSQTKGIVLDASNGDP
-28 IFLSSTNL
+28 IIGARIVLSS
-36 FLSQTIRP
+36 
-44 ELKGV
+44 
-49 VLDDSDGEPI
+49 
-59 LGAKIIASD
+59 
-68 GQKTITNILGEFI
+68 GQKSITSNTGEFI
-81 ILKPTYPSTL
+81 LSNVKYPNSL
-91 IVSMFGFLSDTISI
+91 VVSMMGFISETVKL
-105 SKDALLRINLKK
+105 SKDSLLTINLKT
-117 QVLEVSTVVVTA
+117 QVQEISDVVVTA

-144 IIRPELINN
+144 IIKPELINN
-153 KGLANLE
+153 KGFSNLE
-160 QVVDQSPGVYAMDGQ
+160 QAVDQSPGVYAMDGQ

-205 IGDAKWNAIPMEQTS
+205 VGDAKWNAIPIEQTS

-262 VYGDPR
+262 VYGNPR
-268 RKSMQWWDKNPT
+268 RKSLQWWDKNPT
-280 FHLVDVYF
+280 FHLADVYF
-288 GKSFKNIGFTIGA
+288 GKSYKYLGFTVGA
-301 NAYID
+301 NAYLD
-306 SGFRQGENEERYRI
+306 SGFRQGENEKRFRL
-320 NGSIYFK
+320 NGSFYFK
-327 PKKHSKLRTGISY
+327 PKSNSKLKAGLSY

-346 LGVFI
+346 MGVFI
-351 LWKNDSMGYQAQ
+351 LWKNDTLGYQAQ
-363 DNTLQR
+363 DNTLSR

-380 LKFYDKYKNHH
+380 IKFYDKFQNQH

-397 YLVTTGNDATV
+397 YIVTTGSDAKV

-429 SINLSTGITHN
+429 SINLSAGITHN
-440 LGQVKSWVFGDHISN
+440 LGQVKSWVFGDHISS
-455 NSALYGQVESKFKL
+455 NSALYGQVESKFKQL
-469 FDITTGIRIE
+469 DITAGMRIE
-479 HYKLDDM
+479 HYKLDEM

-500 PVNAIFR
+500 PVYPIFR
-507 MGLHYKLNPSSHL
+507 MGMHYKLTPATHI

-527 VRFPSIAERFIS
+527 VRFPSIAERFVS
-539 TSIGGL
+539 TSVGGL

-553 RPEKGWSS
+553 KPEKGWSS
-561 EIGWKQIVKIGNSW
+561 ELGFKQLVKLGSSW

-610 GILDTETYNELL
+610 GILDTEAYNELI
-622 AQGIVLSQ
+622 AQGIMLSQ

-658 NVELT
+658 EVELT
-663 TLMGY
+663 SLLGY

-675 LNQDPTYRVSFSD
+675 LNQDSTYRISFSD

-693 LKYRFNHLA
+693 LKYRFKHLV
-702 KIDIQASY
+702 KLDIQATY
-710 KKFSFG
+710 KKFSLG
-716 ISSRYNSFMKNI
+716 VSLRYNSFMKNI
-728 DLMFILPIQTE
+728 DLMFEEPILTDAGE
-739 TGAQFILPGL
+739 QFILPGL
-749 KEYRQKYNKGS
+749 KEYRKNNSSGA
-760 LVFDTRIMFSIT
+760 LVFDSRFIYHIT
-772 KELKLNAI
+772 KEMKLNLI

>member
-1 LQNNINLV
+1 MPKYFILFIL
-9 TFKIQI
+9 I
-15 FNRFLMLNKFLLL
+15 LLNSKVFFSQTKGIVLDASNGDP
-28 IFLSSTNL
+28 IIGARIVLSS
-36 FLSQTIRP
+36 
-44 ELKGV
+44 
-49 VLDDSDGEPI
+49 
-59 LGAKIIASD
+59 
-68 GQKTITNILGEFI
+68 GQKSITSNSGEFI
-81 ILKPTYPSTL
+81 LSNVKYPNSL
-91 IVSMFGFLSDTISI
+91 VVSMMGFISETVKL
-105 SKDALLRINLKK
+105 SKDTLLTINLKT
-117 QVLEVSTVVVTA
+117 QVQEISDVVVTA

-144 IIRPELINN
+144 IIKPELINN
-153 KGLANLE
+153 KGFSNLE
-160 QVVDQSPGVYAMDGQ
+160 QAVDQSPGVYAMDGQ

-188 GSRVA
+188 GSRVS

-205 IGDAKWNAIPMEQTS
+205 VGDAKWNAIPMEQTS

-262 VYGDPR
+262 VYGNPR

-280 FHLVDVYF
+280 FHLADVYF
-288 GKSFKNIGFTIGA
+288 GKSYKYLGYTVGA
-301 NAYID
+301 NAYLD
-306 SGFRQGENEERYRI
+306 SGFRQGENEKRFRL
-320 NGSIYFK
+320 NGSFYFK
-327 PKKHSKLRTGISY
+327 PKSNSKLKTGLSY

-346 LGVFI
+346 IGVFI
-351 LWKNDSMGYQAQ
+351 LWKNDSLGYQAQ
-363 DNTLQR
+363 DNTLSR

-380 LKFYDKYKNHH
+380 IKFYDKFQNQH

-397 YLVTTGNDATV
+397 YIVTTGSDAKV

-429 SINLSTGITHN
+429 SINLSAGITHN
-440 LGQVKSWVFGDHISN
+440 LGQVKSWVFGDHISS
-455 NSALYGQVESKFKL
+455 NSALYGQVESKL
-469 FDITTGIRIE
+469 NRLDITAGMRIE

-500 PVNAIFR
+500 PVYPIFR
-507 MGLHYKLNPSSHL
+507 MGLHYKLTPATHL

-527 VRFPSIAERFIS
+527 VRFPSIAERFVS
-539 TSIGGL
+539 TSVGGL

-553 RPEKGWSS
+553 LPEKGWSS
-561 EIGWKQIVKIGNSW
+561 ELGFKQLVKLGSSW

-610 GILDTETYNELL
+610 GILDTEAYNELI

-647 EFSFNSQGKIG
+647 ELSFNSQGKIG
-658 NVELT
+658 EVELT
-663 TLMGY
+663 SLLGY

-675 LNQDPTYRVSFSD
+675 LNQDPTYRISFSD

-693 LKYRFNHLA
+693 LKYRFKHLV
-702 KIDIQASY
+702 KLDIQATY
-710 KKFSFG
+710 KKFSLG
-716 ISSRYNSFMKNI
+716 ISLRYNSFMKNI
-728 DLMFILPIQTE
+728 DLMFEEPILTD
-739 TGAQFILPGL
+739 TGQQFILPGL
-749 KEYRQKYNKGS
+749 KEYRKNNSSGA
-760 LVFDTRIMFSIT
+760 LVFDSRFIYHIT
-772 KELKLNAI
+772 KEMKLNLI

>member
-1 LQNNINLV
+1 MARYFILFIL
-9 TFKIQI
+9 I
-15 FNRFLMLNKFLLL
+15 LLNSTVFFSQTKGIVLDASNGDP
-28 IFLSSTNL
+28 IIGARIVLSS
-36 FLSQTIRP
+36 
-44 ELKGV
+44 
-49 VLDDSDGEPI
+49 
-59 LGAKIIASD
+59 
-68 GQKTITNILGEFI
+68 GQKSITSNTGEFI
-81 ILKPTYPSTL
+81 LSNVKYPNSL
-91 IVSMFGFLSDTISI
+91 VVSMMGFISETIKL
-105 SKDALLRINLKK
+105 SKDTLLTINLKT
-117 QVLEVSTVVVTA
+117 QVQEISDVVVTA

-144 IIRPELINN
+144 IIKPELINN
-153 KGLANLE
+153 KGFSNLE
-160 QVVDQSPGVYAMDGQ
+160 QAVDQSPGVYAMDGQ

-205 IGDAKWNAIPMEQTS
+205 VGDAKWNAIPMEQTS

-262 VYGDPR
+262 VYGNPR

-280 FHLVDVYF
+280 FHLADVYF
-288 GKSFKNIGFTIGA
+288 GKSYKYLGYTVGA
-301 NAYID
+301 NAYLD
-306 SGFRQGENEERYRI
+306 SGFRQGENEKRFRL
-320 NGSIYFK
+320 NGSFYFK
-327 PKKHSKLRTGISY
+327 PKSNSKLKAGLSY

-346 LGVFI
+346 MGVFI
-351 LWKNDSMGYQAQ
+351 LWKNDTLGYQAQ
-363 DNTLQR
+363 DNTLSR

-380 LKFYDKYKNHH
+380 IKFYDKFQNQH

-397 YLVTTGNDATV
+397 YLVTSGNESKV

-429 SINLSTGITHN
+429 SINLSAGITHN
-440 LGQVKSWVFGDHISN
+440 LGQVKSWVFGDHISS
-455 NSALYGQVESKFKL
+455 NSALYGQVESKFKQL
-469 FDITTGIRIE
+469 DITAGMRIE
-479 HYKLDDM
+479 HYKLDEM

-500 PVNAIFR
+500 PVYPIFR
-507 MGLHYKLNPSSHL
+507 MGLHYKLTPASHL

-527 VRFPSIAERFIS
+527 VRFPSIAERFVS
-539 TSIGGL
+539 TSVGGL

-553 RPEKGWSS
+553 KPEKGWSS
-561 EIGWKQIVKIGNSW
+561 ELGFKQLVKLGSSW

-610 GILDTETYNELL
+610 GILDTEAYNELI
-622 AQGIVLSQ
+622 AQGIMLSQ

-658 NVELT
+658 EVELT
-663 TLMGY
+663 SLLGY

-675 LNQDPTYRVSFSD
+675 LNQDSTYRISFSD

-693 LKYRFNHLA
+693 LKYRFKHLV
-702 KIDIQASY
+702 KLDIQATY
-710 KKFSFG
+710 KKFSLG
-716 ISSRYNSFMKNI
+716 ISLRYNSFMENI
-728 DLMFILPIQTE
+728 DLAFEEPILTDAGQ
-739 TGAQFILPGL
+739 QFILPGL
-749 KEYRQKYNKGS
+749 REYRKKYNNGS
-760 LVFDTRIMFSIT
+760 LVFDCRFLYQIT
-772 KELKLNAI
+772 KELKINLI

-801 FLLQLQYAF
+801 FLIQLQYAF

>member
-1 LQNNINLV
+1 MPKYFILFIL
-9 TFKIQI
+9 I
-15 FNRFLMLNKFLLL
+15 LLNSTVFFSQTKGIVLDASNGDP
-28 IFLSSTNL
+28 IIGARIVLSS
-36 FLSQTIRP
+36 
-44 ELKGV
+44 
-49 VLDDSDGEPI
+49 
-59 LGAKIIASD
+59 
-68 GQKTITNILGEFI
+68 GQKSITSNSGEFI
-81 ILKPTYPSTL
+81 LSNVKYPNSL
-91 IVSMFGFLSDTISI
+91 VVSMMGFISETVKL
-105 SKDALLRINLKK
+105 SKDTLLTINLKT
-117 QVLEVSTVVVTA
+117 QVQEISDVVVTA

-144 IIRPELINN
+144 IIKPELINN
-153 KGLANLE
+153 KGFSNLE
-160 QVVDQSPGVYAMDGQ
+160 QAVDQSPGVYAMDGQ

-205 IGDAKWNAIPMEQTS
+205 VGDAKWNAIPMEQTS

-262 VYGDPR
+262 VYGNPR

-280 FHLVDVYF
+280 FHLADVYF
-288 GKSFKNIGFTIGA
+288 GKSYKYLGYTVGA
-301 NAYID
+301 NAYLD
-306 SGFRQGENEERYRI
+306 SGFRQGENEKRFRL
-320 NGSIYFK
+320 NGSFYFK
-327 PKKHSKLRTGISY
+327 PKSNSKLKAGLSY

-346 LGVFI
+346 MGVFI
-351 LWKNDSMGYQAQ
+351 LWKNDTLGYQAQ
-363 DNTLQR
+363 DNTLSR

-380 LKFYDKYKNHH
+380 IKFYDKFQNQH

-397 YLVTTGNDATV
+397 YIVTTGSDAKV

-429 SINLSTGITHN
+429 SINLSAGITHN
-440 LGQVKSWVFGDHISN
+440 LGQVKSWVFGDHISS
-455 NSALYGQVESKFKL
+455 NSALYGQVESKFKQL
-469 FDITTGIRIE
+469 DITAGMRIE

-486 KADSRFFINDSLSI
+486 KADSRFLINDSLSI
-500 PVNAIFR
+500 PVYPIFR
-507 MGLHYKLNPSSHL
+507 MGLHYKLTPATHL

-527 VRFPSIAERFIS
+527 VRFPSIAERFVS
-539 TSIGGL
+539 TSVGGL

-553 RPEKGWSS
+553 KPEKGWSS
-561 EIGWKQIVKIGNSW
+561 ELGFKQLVKLGSSW

-610 GILDTETYNELL
+610 GILDTEAYNELI

-658 NVELT
+658 EVELT
-663 TLMGY
+663 SLLGY

-675 LNQDPTYRVSFSD
+675 LNQDPTYRISFSD

-693 LKYRFNHLA
+693 LKYRFKHLV
-702 KIDIQASY
+702 KMDIQATY
-710 KKFSFG
+710 KKFSLG
-716 ISSRYNSFMKNI
+716 ISLRYNSFMKNI
-728 DLMFILPIQTE
+728 DLMFEEPILTD
-739 TGAQFILPGL
+739 TGQQFILPGL
-749 KEYRQKYNKGS
+749 KEYRKNNSSGA
-760 LVFDTRIMFSIT
+760 LVFDSRFIYHIT
-772 KELKLNAI
+772 KEMKLNLI

>member
-1 LQNNINLV
+1 MTKYFILFIL
-9 TFKIQI
+9 I
-15 FNRFLMLNKFLLL
+15 LLNSKVFFSQTKGIVLDASNGDP
-28 IFLSSTNL
+28 IIGARIVLSS
-36 FLSQTIRP
+36 
-44 ELKGV
+44 
-49 VLDDSDGEPI
+49 
-59 LGAKIIASD
+59 
-68 GQKTITNILGEFI
+68 GQKSITSNTGEFI
-81 ILKPTYPSTL
+81 LSNVEYPNSL
-91 IVSMFGFLSDTISI
+91 VVSMMGFISETIKL
-105 SKDALLRINLKK
+105 SKDTLLTINLKT
-117 QVLEVSTVVVTA
+117 QVQEISDVVVTA

-144 IIRPELINN
+144 IIKPELINN
-153 KGLANLE
+153 KGFSNLE
-160 QVVDQSPGVYAMDGQ
+160 QAVDQSPGVYAMDGQ

-188 GSRVA
+188 GSRVS

-205 IGDAKWNAIPMEQTS
+205 VGDAKWNAIPMEQTS

-262 VYGDPR
+262 VYGNPR

-280 FHLVDVYF
+280 FHLADVYF
-288 GKSFKNIGFTIGA
+288 GKSYKYLGYTVGA
-301 NAYID
+301 NAYLD
-306 SGFRQGENEERYRI
+306 SGFRQGENEKRFRL
-320 NGSIYFK
+320 NGSFYFK
-327 PKKHSKLRTGISY
+327 PKSNSKLKAGLSY

-346 LGVFI
+346 MGVFI
-351 LWKNDSMGYQAQ
+351 LWKNDTLGYQAQ
-363 DNTLQR
+363 DNTLSR

-380 LKFYDKYKNHH
+380 IKFYDKFQNQH

-397 YLVTTGNDATV
+397 YIVTTGSDAKV

-429 SINLSTGITHN
+429 SINLSAGITHN
-440 LGQVKSWVFGDHISN
+440 LGQVKSWVFGDHISS
-455 NSALYGQVESKFKL
+455 NSALYGQVESKFKQL
-469 FDITTGIRIE
+469 DITAGMRIE

-500 PVNAIFR
+500 PVYPIFR
-507 MGLHYKLNPSSHL
+507 MGLHYKLTPATHL

-527 VRFPSIAERFIS
+527 VRFPSIAERFVS
-539 TSIGGL
+539 TSVGGL

-553 RPEKGWSS
+553 KPEKGWSS
-561 EIGWKQIVKIGNSW
+561 ELGFKQLVKLGSSW

-610 GILDTETYNELL
+610 GILDTEAYNELI

-658 NVELT
+658 EVELT
-663 TLMGY
+663 SLLGY

-675 LNQDPTYRVSFSD
+675 LNQDPTYRISFSD

-693 LKYRFNHLA
+693 LKYRFKHLV
-702 KIDIQASY
+702 KMDIQATY
-710 KKFSFG
+710 KKFSLG
-716 ISSRYNSFMKNI
+716 ISLRYNSFMKNI
-728 DLMFILPIQTE
+728 DLMFEEPILTD
-739 TGAQFILPGL
+739 TGQQFILPGL
-749 KEYRQKYNKGS
+749 KEYRKNNSSGA
-760 LVFDTRIMFSIT
+760 LVFDSRFIYHIT
-772 KELKLNAI
+772 KEMKLNLI

>member
-1 LQNNINLV
+1 MPKYFILFIL
-9 TFKIQI
+9 I
-15 FNRFLMLNKFLLL
+15 LLNSTVFFSQTKGIVLDASNGDP
-28 IFLSSTNL
+28 IIGARIVLSS
-36 FLSQTIRP
+36 
-44 ELKGV
+44 
-49 VLDDSDGEPI
+49 
-59 LGAKIIASD
+59 
-68 GQKTITNILGEFI
+68 GQKSITSNTGEFI
-81 ILKPTYPSTL
+81 LSNVKYPNSL
-91 IVSMFGFLSDTISI
+91 VVSMMGFISETVKL
-105 SKDALLRINLKK
+105 SKDTLLTINLKT
-117 QVLEVSTVVVTA
+117 QVQEISDVVVTA

-144 IIRPELINN
+144 IIKPELINN
-153 KGLANLE
+153 KGFSNLE
-160 QVVDQSPGVYAMDGQ
+160 QAVDQSPGVYAMDGQ

-205 IGDAKWNAIPMEQTS
+205 VGDAKWNAIPMEQTS

-262 VYGDPR
+262 VYGNPR

-280 FHLVDVYF
+280 FHLADVYF
-288 GKSFKNIGFTIGA
+288 GKSYKYLGYTVGA
-301 NAYID
+301 NAYLD
-306 SGFRQGENEERYRI
+306 SGFRQGENEKRFRL
-320 NGSIYFK
+320 NGSFYFK
-327 PKKHSKLRTGISY
+327 PKSNSKLKAGLSY

-351 LWKNDSMGYQAQ
+351 LWKNDTLGYQAQ
-363 DNTLQR
+363 DNTLSR

-380 LKFYDKYKNHH
+380 IKFYDKFQNQH

-397 YLVTTGNDATV
+397 YIVTTGSDAKV

-429 SINLSTGITHN
+429 SINLSAGITHN
-440 LGQVKSWVFGDHISN
+440 LGQVKSWVFGDHISS
-455 NSALYGQVESKFKL
+455 NSALYGQVESKL
-469 FDITTGIRIE
+469 NRLDITAGMRIE

-500 PVNAIFR
+500 PVYPIFR
-507 MGLHYKLNPSSHL
+507 MGLHYKLTPATHL

-527 VRFPSIAERFIS
+527 VRFPSIAERFVS
-539 TSIGGL
+539 TSVGGL
-545 TIFKNPNL
+545 VIFKNPNL
-553 RPEKGWSS
+553 KPEKGWSS
-561 EIGWKQIVKIGNSW
+561 ELGFKQLVKLGSSW

-610 GILDTETYNELL
+610 GILDTEAYNELI

-658 NVELT
+658 EVELT
-663 TLMGY
+663 SLLGY

-675 LNQDPTYRVSFSD
+675 LNQDPTYRISFSD

-693 LKYRFNHLA
+693 LKYRFKHLV
-702 KIDIQASY
+702 KMDIQATY
-710 KKFSFG
+710 KKFSLG
-716 ISSRYNSFMKNI
+716 ISLRYNSFMKNI
-728 DLMFILPIQTE
+728 DLMFEEPILTD
-739 TGAQFILPGL
+739 TGQQFILPGL
-749 KEYRQKYNKGS
+749 KEYRKNNSSGA
-760 LVFDTRIMFSIT
+760 LVFDSRFIYHIT
-772 KELKLNAI
+772 KEMKLNLI

>member
-1 LQNNINLV
+1 MPKYFILFIL
-9 TFKIQI
+9 I
-15 FNRFLMLNKFLLL
+15 LLN
-28 IFLSSTNL
+28 STV
-36 FLSQTIRP
+36 FFSQT
-44 ELKGV
+44 KGI
-49 VLDDSDGEPI
+49 VLDASNGDPI
-59 LGAKIIASD
+59 IGARIVLLS
-68 GQKTITNILGEFI
+68 GQKSITSNTGEFI
-81 ILKPTYPSTL
+81 LSNVKYPNSL
-91 IVSMFGFLSDTISI
+91 VVSMMGFISETIKL
-105 SKDALLRINLKK
+105 SKDTLLTINLKT
-117 QVLEVSTVVVTA
+117 QVQEIRDVVVTA

-144 IIRPELINN
+144 IIKPELINN
-153 KGLANLE
+153 KGFSNLE
-160 QVVDQSPGVYAMDGQ
+160 QAVDQSPGVYAMDGQ

-205 IGDAKWNAIPMEQTS
+205 VGDAKWNAIPMEQTS

-262 VYGDPR
+262 VYGNPR

-280 FHLVDVYF
+280 FHLADVYF
-288 GKSFKNIGFTIGA
+288 GKSYKYLGYTVGA
-301 NAYID
+301 NAYLD
-306 SGFRQGENEERYRI
+306 SGFRQGENEKRFRL
-320 NGSIYFK
+320 NGSFYFK
-327 PKKHSKLRTGISY
+327 PKSNSKLKAGLSY

-346 LGVFI
+346 MGVFI
-351 LWKNDSMGYQAQ
+351 LWKNDTLGYQAQ
-363 DNTLQR
+363 DNTLSR

-380 LKFYDKYKNHH
+380 IKFYDKFQNQH

-397 YLVTTGNDATV
+397 YLVTSGNESKV

-417 YADYQFQRKFGT
+417 YADYQFQRKFGPST
-429 SINLSTGITHN
+429 NLSAGITHN
-440 LGQVKSWVFGDHISN
+440 SGQVKSWVFGNHISS
-455 NSALYGQVESKFKL
+455 NSALYGQVESKFKQL
-469 FDITTGIRIE
+469 DITAGMRIE
-479 HYKLDDM
+479 HYKLDEM

-500 PVNAIFR
+500 PVYPIFR
-507 MGLHYKLNPSSHL
+507 MGMHYKLTPATHI

-527 VRFPSIAERFIS
+527 VRFPSIAERFVS
-539 TSIGGL
+539 TSVGGL

-553 RPEKGWSS
+553 KPEKGWSS
-561 EIGWKQIVKIGNSW
+561 ELGFKQLVKLGSSW

-610 GILDTETYNELL
+610 GILDTEAYNELI
-622 AQGIVLSQ
+622 AQGIMLSQ

-658 NVELT
+658 EVELT
-663 TLMGY
+663 SLLGY

-675 LNQDPTYRVSFSD
+675 LNQDPTYRISFSD

-693 LKYRFNHLA
+693 LKYRFKHLV
-702 KIDIQASY
+702 KLDIQATY
-710 KKFSFG
+710 KKFSLG
-716 ISSRYNSFMKNI
+716 ISLRYNSFMKNI
-728 DLMFILPIQTE
+728 DLMFEEPILTDAGE
-739 TGAQFILPGL
+739 QFILPGL
-749 KEYRQKYNKGS
+749 KEYRKNNSSGA
-760 LVFDTRIMFSIT
+760 LVFDSRFIYHIT
-772 KELKLNAI
+772 KEMKLNLI

>member
-1 LQNNINLV
+1 MPKYFILFIL
-9 TFKIQI
+9 I
-15 FNRFLMLNKFLLL
+15 LLNSTVFFSQTKGIVLDASNGDP
-28 IFLSSTNL
+28 IIGARIVLSS
-36 FLSQTIRP
+36 
-44 ELKGV
+44 
-49 VLDDSDGEPI
+49 
-59 LGAKIIASD
+59 
-68 GQKTITNILGEFI
+68 GQKSITSNSGEFI
-81 ILKPTYPSTL
+81 LSNVKYPNSL
-91 IVSMFGFLSDTISI
+91 VVSMMGFISETVKL
-105 SKDALLRINLKK
+105 SKDTLLTINLKT
-117 QVLEVSTVVVTA
+117 QVQEISGVVVTA

-144 IIRPELINN
+144 IIKPELINN
-153 KGLANLE
+153 KGFSNLE
-160 QVVDQSPGVYAMDGQ
+160 QAVDQSPGVYAMDGQ

-205 IGDAKWNAIPMEQTS
+205 VGDAKWNAIPMEQTS

-262 VYGDPR
+262 VYGNPR

-280 FHLVDVYF
+280 FHLADVYF
-288 GKSFKNIGFTIGA
+288 GKSYKYLGYTVGA
-301 NAYID
+301 NAYLD
-306 SGFRQGENEERYRI
+306 SGFRQGENEKRFRL
-320 NGSIYFK
+320 NGSFYFK
-327 PKKHSKLRTGISY
+327 PKSNSKLKAGLSY

-351 LWKNDSMGYQAQ
+351 LWKNDTLGYQAQ
-363 DNTLQR
+363 DNTLSR

-380 LKFYDKYKNHH
+380 IKFYDKFQNQH

-397 YLVTTGNDATV
+397 YIVTTGSDAKV

-429 SINLSTGITHN
+429 SINLSAGITHN
-440 LGQVKSWVFGDHISN
+440 LGQVKSWVFGDHISS
-455 NSALYGQVESKFKL
+455 NSALYGQVESKL
-469 FDITTGIRIE
+469 NRLDITAGMRIE

-500 PVNAIFR
+500 PVYPIFR
-507 MGLHYKLNPSSHL
+507 MGMHYKLTPATHL

-527 VRFPSIAERFIS
+527 VRFPSIAERFVS
-539 TSIGGL
+539 TSVGGL

-553 RPEKGWSS
+553 KPEKGWSS
-561 EIGWKQIVKIGNSW
+561 ELGFKQLVKLGSSW
-575 KGFFDVAAFI
+575 KGFLDVAAFI

-610 GILDTETYNELL
+610 GILDTEAYNELI

-658 NVELT
+658 EVELT
-663 TLMGY
+663 SLLGY

-675 LNQDPTYRVSFSD
+675 LNQDPTYRISFSD

-693 LKYRFNHLA
+693 LKYRFKHLV
-702 KIDIQASY
+702 KMDIQATY
-710 KKFSFG
+710 KKFSLG
-716 ISSRYNSFMKNI
+716 ISLRYNSFMKNI
-728 DLMFILPIQTE
+728 DLMFEEPILTD
-739 TGAQFILPGL
+739 TGQQFILPGL
-749 KEYRQKYNKGS
+749 KEYRKNNSSGA
-760 LVFDTRIMFSIT
+760 LVFDSRFIYHIT
-772 KELKLNAI
+772 KEMKLNLI

>member
-1 LQNNINLV
+1 MPKYFILFIL
-9 TFKIQI
+9 I
-15 FNRFLMLNKFLLL
+15 LLNSTVFFSQTKGIVLDASNGDP
-28 IFLSSTNL
+28 IIGARIVLSS
-36 FLSQTIRP
+36 
-44 ELKGV
+44 
-49 VLDDSDGEPI
+49 
-59 LGAKIIASD
+59 
-68 GQKTITNILGEFI
+68 GQKSITSNSGEFI
-81 ILKPTYPSTL
+81 LSNVKYPNSL
-91 IVSMFGFLSDTISI
+91 VVSMMGFISETIKL
-105 SKDALLRINLKK
+105 SKDTLLTINLKT
-117 QVLEVSTVVVTA
+117 QVQEISDVVVTA

-144 IIRPELINN
+144 IIKPELINN
-153 KGLANLE
+153 KGFSNLE
-160 QVVDQSPGVYAMDGQ
+160 QAVDQSPGVYAMDGQ

-205 IGDAKWNAIPMEQTS
+205 VGDAKWNAIPMEQTS

-262 VYGDPR
+262 VYGNPR

-280 FHLVDVYF
+280 FHLADVYF
-288 GKSFKNIGFTIGA
+288 GKSYKYLGYTVGA
-301 NAYID
+301 NAYLD
-306 SGFRQGENEERYRI
+306 SGFRQGENEKRFRL
-320 NGSIYFK
+320 NGSFYFK
-327 PKKHSKLRTGISY
+327 PKSNSKLKAGLSY

-346 LGVFI
+346 MGVFI
-351 LWKNDSMGYQAQ
+351 LWKNDTLGYQAQ
-363 DNTLQR
+363 DNTLSR

-380 LKFYDKYKNHH
+380 IKFYDKFQNQH

-397 YLVTTGNDATV
+397 YIVTTGSDAKV

-429 SINLSTGITHN
+429 SINLSAGITHN
-440 LGQVKSWVFGDHISN
+440 LGQVKSWVFGDHISS
-455 NSALYGQVESKFKL
+455 NSALYGQVESKL
-469 FDITTGIRIE
+469 NRLDITAGMRIE

-500 PVNAIFR
+500 PVYPIFR
-507 MGLHYKLNPSSHL
+507 MGLHYKLTPATHL

-527 VRFPSIAERFIS
+527 VRFPSIAERFVS
-539 TSIGGL
+539 TSVGGL

-553 RPEKGWSS
+553 KPEKGWSS
-561 EIGWKQIVKIGNSW
+561 ELGFKQLVKLGSSW

-610 GILDTETYNELL
+610 GILDTEAYNELI

-658 NVELT
+658 EVELT
-663 TLMGY
+663 SLLGY

-675 LNQDPTYRVSFSD
+675 LNQDPTYRISFSD

-693 LKYRFNHLA
+693 LKYRFKHLV
-702 KIDIQASY
+702 KMDIQATY
-710 KKFSFG
+710 KKFSLG
-716 ISSRYNSFMKNI
+716 ISLRYNSFMKNI
-728 DLMFILPIQTE
+728 DLMFEEPILTD
-739 TGAQFILPGL
+739 TGQQFILPGL
-749 KEYRQKYNKGS
+749 KEYRKNNSSGA
-760 LVFDTRIMFSIT
+760 LVFDSRFIYHIT
-772 KELKLNAI
+772 KEMKLNLI

>member
-1 LQNNINLV
+1 MPKYFILFIL
-9 TFKIQI
+9 I
-15 FNRFLMLNKFLLL
+15 LLNSTVFFSQTKGIVLDASNGDP
-28 IFLSSTNL
+28 IIGARIVLSS
-36 FLSQTIRP
+36 
-44 ELKGV
+44 
-49 VLDDSDGEPI
+49 
-59 LGAKIIASD
+59 
-68 GQKTITNILGEFI
+68 GQKSITSNTGEFI
-81 ILKPTYPSTL
+81 LSNVKYPNSL
-91 IVSMFGFLSDTISI
+91 VVSMMGFISETIKL
-105 SKDALLRINLKK
+105 SKDTLLTINLKT
-117 QVLEVSTVVVTA
+117 QVQEISDVVVTA

-144 IIRPELINN
+144 IIKPELINN
-153 KGLANLE
+153 KGFSNLE
-160 QVVDQSPGVYAMDGQ
+160 QAVDQSPGVYAMDGQ

-205 IGDAKWNAIPMEQTS
+205 VGDAKWNAIPMEQTS

-262 VYGDPR
+262 VYGNPR

-280 FHLVDVYF
+280 FHLADVYF
-288 GKSFKNIGFTIGA
+288 GKSYKYLGYTVGA
-301 NAYID
+301 NAYLD
-306 SGFRQGENEERYRI
+306 SGFRQGENEKRFRL
-320 NGSIYFK
+320 NGSFYFK
-327 PKKHSKLRTGISY
+327 PKSNSKLKAGLSY

-351 LWKNDSMGYQAQ
+351 LWKNDTLGYQAQ
-363 DNTLQR
+363 DNTLSR

-380 LKFYDKYKNHH
+380 IKFYDKFQNQH

-397 YLVTTGNDATV
+397 YIVTTGSDAKV

-429 SINLSTGITHN
+429 SINLSAGITHN
-440 LGQVKSWVFGDHISN
+440 LGQVKSWVFGDHISS
-455 NSALYGQVESKFKL
+455 NSALYGQVESKFKQL
-469 FDITTGIRIE
+469 DITAGMRIE

-500 PVNAIFR
+500 PVYPIFR
-507 MGLHYKLNPSSHL
+507 MGMHYKLTPATHL

-527 VRFPSIAERFIS
+527 VRFPSIAERFVS
-539 TSIGGL
+539 TSVGGL

-553 RPEKGWSS
+553 KPEKGWSS
-561 EIGWKQIVKIGNSW
+561 ELGFKQLVKLGSSW

-610 GILDTETYNELL
+610 GILDTEAYNELI

-658 NVELT
+658 EVELT
-663 TLMGY
+663 SLLGY

-675 LNQDPTYRVSFSD
+675 LNQDPTYRISFSD

-693 LKYRFNHLA
+693 LKYRFKHLV
-702 KIDIQASY
+702 KMDIQATY
-710 KKFSFG
+710 KKFSLG
-716 ISSRYNSFMKNI
+716 ISLRYNSFMKNI
-728 DLMFILPIQTE
+728 DLMFEEPILTD
-739 TGAQFILPGL
+739 TGQQFILPGL
-749 KEYRQKYNKGS
+749 KEYRKNNSSGA
-760 LVFDTRIMFSIT
+760 LVFDSRFIYHIT
-772 KELKLNAI
+772 KEMKLNLI

>member
-1 LQNNINLV
+1 MPKYFILFIL
-9 TFKIQI
+9 I
-15 FNRFLMLNKFLLL
+15 LLNSTVFFSQTKGIVLDASNGDP
-28 IFLSSTNL
+28 IIGARIVLSS
-36 FLSQTIRP
+36 
-44 ELKGV
+44 
-49 VLDDSDGEPI
+49 
-59 LGAKIIASD
+59 
-68 GQKTITNILGEFI
+68 GQKSITSNTGEFI
-81 ILKPTYPSTL
+81 LSNVKYPNSL
-91 IVSMFGFLSDTISI
+91 VVSMMGFISETVKL
-105 SKDALLRINLKK
+105 SKDTLLTINLKT
-117 QVLEVSTVVVTA
+117 QVQEISDVVVTA

-144 IIRPELINN
+144 IIKPELINN
-153 KGLANLE
+153 KGFSNLE
-160 QVVDQSPGVYAMDGQ
+160 QAVDQSPGVYAMDGQ

-205 IGDAKWNAIPMEQTS
+205 VGDAKWNAIPMEQTS

-262 VYGDPR
+262 VYGNPR

-280 FHLVDVYF
+280 FHLADVYF
-288 GKSFKNIGFTIGA
+288 GKSYKYLGYTVGA
-301 NAYID
+301 NAYLD
-306 SGFRQGENEERYRI
+306 SGFRQGENEKRFRL
-320 NGSIYFK
+320 NGSFYFK
-327 PKKHSKLRTGISY
+327 PKSNSKLKAGLSY

-351 LWKNDSMGYQAQ
+351 LWKNDTLGYQAQ
-363 DNTLQR
+363 DNTLSR

-380 LKFYDKYKNHH
+380 IKFYDKFQNQH

-397 YLVTTGNDATV
+397 YIVTTGSDAKV

-429 SINLSTGITHN
+429 SINLSAGITHN
-440 LGQVKSWVFGDHISN
+440 LGQVKSWVFGDHISS
-455 NSALYGQVESKFKL
+455 NSALYGQVESKL
-469 FDITTGIRIE
+469 NRLDITAGMRIE

-500 PVNAIFR
+500 PVYPIFR
-507 MGLHYKLNPSSHL
+507 MGLHYKLTPATHL

-527 VRFPSIAERFIS
+527 VRFPSIAERFVS
-539 TSIGGL
+539 TSVGGL

-553 RPEKGWSS
+553 LPEKGWSS
-561 EIGWKQIVKIGNSW
+561 ELGFKQLVKLGSSW

-610 GILDTETYNELL
+610 GILDTEAYNELI

-658 NVELT
+658 EVELT
-663 TLMGY
+663 SLLGY

-675 LNQDPTYRVSFSD
+675 LNQDPTYRISFSD

-693 LKYRFNHLA
+693 LKYRFKHLV
-702 KIDIQASY
+702 KMDIQATY
-710 KKFSFG
+710 KKFSLG
-716 ISSRYNSFMKNI
+716 ISLRYNSFMKNI
-728 DLMFILPIQTE
+728 DLMFEEPILTD
-739 TGAQFILPGL
+739 TGQQFILPGL
-749 KEYRQKYNKGS
+749 REYRKNNSNGA
-760 LVFDTRIMFSIT
+760 LVFDSRFIYHIT
-772 KELKLNAI
+772 KEMKLNLI

>member
-1 LQNNINLV
+1 MPKYFILFIL
-9 TFKIQI
+9 I
-15 FNRFLMLNKFLLL
+15 LLNSTVFFSQTKGIVLDASNGDP
-28 IFLSSTNL
+28 IIGARIVLSS
-36 FLSQTIRP
+36 
-44 ELKGV
+44 
-49 VLDDSDGEPI
+49 
-59 LGAKIIASD
+59 
-68 GQKTITNILGEFI
+68 GQKSITSNTGEFI
-81 ILKPTYPSTL
+81 LSNVEYPNSL
-91 IVSMFGFLSDTISI
+91 VVSMMGFISETVKL
-105 SKDALLRINLKK
+105 SKDTLLTINLKT
-117 QVLEVSTVVVTA
+117 QVQEISDVVVTA

-144 IIRPELINN
+144 IIKPELINN
-153 KGLANLE
+153 KGFSNLE
-160 QVVDQSPGVYAMDGQ
+160 QAVDQSPGVYAMDGQ

-205 IGDAKWNAIPMEQTS
+205 VGDAKWNAIPMEQTS

-262 VYGDPR
+262 VYGNPR

-280 FHLVDVYF
+280 FHLADVYF
-288 GKSFKNIGFTIGA
+288 GKSYKYLGYTVGA
-301 NAYID
+301 NAYLD
-306 SGFRQGENEERYRI
+306 SGFRQGENEKRFRL
-320 NGSIYFK
+320 NGSFYFK
-327 PKKHSKLRTGISY
+327 PKSNSKLKAGLSY

-351 LWKNDSMGYQAQ
+351 LWKNDSQGYQAQ
-363 DNTLQR
+363 DNTLSR

-380 LKFYDKYKNHH
+380 IKFYDKFQNQH

-397 YLVTTGNDATV
+397 YIVTTGSDAKV

-429 SINLSTGITHN
+429 SINLSAGITHN
-440 LGQVKSWVFGDHISN
+440 LGQVKSWVFGDHISS
-455 NSALYGQVESKFKL
+455 NSALYGQVESKFKQL
-469 FDITTGIRIE
+469 DITAGMRIE

-500 PVNAIFR
+500 PVYPIFR
-507 MGLHYKLNPSSHL
+507 MGLHYKLTPATHL

-527 VRFPSIAERFIS
+527 VRFPSIAERFVS
-539 TSIGGL
+539 TSVGGL

-553 RPEKGWSS
+553 KPEKGWSS
-561 EIGWKQIVKIGNSW
+561 ELGFKQVVKLGSSW
-575 KGFFDVAAFI
+575 KGFLDVAAFI

-610 GILDTETYNELL
+610 GILDTEAYNELI

-658 NVELT
+658 EVELT
-663 TLMGY
+663 SLLGY

-675 LNQDPTYRVSFSD
+675 LNQDPTYRISFSD

-693 LKYRFNHLA
+693 LKYRFKHLV
-702 KIDIQASY
+702 KMDIQATY
-710 KKFSFG
+710 KKFSLG
-716 ISSRYNSFMKNI
+716 ISLRYNSFMKNI
-728 DLMFILPIQTE
+728 DLMFEEPILTD
-739 TGAQFILPGL
+739 TGQQFILPGL
-749 KEYRQKYNKGS
+749 KEYRKNNSSGA
-760 LVFDTRIMFSIT
+760 LVFDSRFIYHIT
-772 KELKLNAI
+772 KEMKLNLI

>member
-1 LQNNINLV
+1 MPKYFILFIL
-9 TFKIQI
+9 I
-15 FNRFLMLNKFLLL
+15 LLNSTVFFSQTKGIVLDASNGDP
-28 IFLSSTNL
+28 IIGARIVLSS
-36 FLSQTIRP
+36 
-44 ELKGV
+44 
-49 VLDDSDGEPI
+49 
-59 LGAKIIASD
+59 
-68 GQKTITNILGEFI
+68 GQKSITSNSGEFI
-81 ILKPTYPSTL
+81 LSNVKYPNSL
-91 IVSMFGFLSDTISI
+91 VVSMMGFISETIKL
-105 SKDALLRINLKK
+105 SKDTLLTINLKT
-117 QVLEVSTVVVTA
+117 QVQEISDVVVTA

-144 IIRPELINN
+144 IIKPELINN
-153 KGLANLE
+153 KGFSNLE
-160 QVVDQSPGVYAMDGQ
+160 QAVDQSPGVYAMDGQ

-205 IGDAKWNAIPMEQTS
+205 VGDAKWNAIPMEQTS

-262 VYGDPR
+262 VYGNPR

-280 FHLVDVYF
+280 FHLADVYF
-288 GKSFKNIGFTIGA
+288 GKSYKYLGYTVGA
-301 NAYID
+301 NAYLD
-306 SGFRQGENEERYRI
+306 SGFRQGENEKRFRL
-320 NGSIYFK
+320 NGSFYFK
-327 PKKHSKLRTGISY
+327 PKSNSKLKAGLSY

-351 LWKNDSMGYQAQ
+351 LWKNDTLGYQAQ
-363 DNTLQR
+363 DNTLSR

-380 LKFYDKYKNHH
+380 IKFYDKFQNQH

-397 YLVTTGNDATV
+397 YIVTTGSDAKV

-429 SINLSTGITHN
+429 SINLSAGITHN
-440 LGQVKSWVFGDHISN
+440 LGQVKSWVFGDHISS
-455 NSALYGQVESKFKL
+455 NSALYGQVESKL
-469 FDITTGIRIE
+469 NRLDITAGMRIE

-500 PVNAIFR
+500 PVYPIFR
-507 MGLHYKLNPSSHL
+507 MGLHYKLTPATHL

-527 VRFPSIAERFIS
+527 VRFPSIAERFVS
-539 TSIGGL
+539 TSVGGL

-553 RPEKGWSS
+553 KPEKGWSS
-561 EIGWKQIVKIGNSW
+561 ELGFKQLVKLGSSW

-610 GILDTETYNELL
+610 GILDTEAYNELI

-658 NVELT
+658 GVELT
-663 TLMGY
+663 SLLGY

-675 LNQDPTYRVSFSD
+675 LNNDPNYRLQFSD
-688 STSNM
+688 MCSKM
-693 LKYRFNHLA
+693 LKYRFKHLV
-702 KIDIQASY
+702 KLDIQATY
-710 KKFSFG
+710 KKFSLG
-716 ISSRYNSFMKNI
+716 ISLRYNSFMENI
-728 DLMFILPIQTE
+728 DLMFEEPILTDAGQ
-739 TGAQFILPGL
+739 QFILPGL
-749 KEYRQKYNKGS
+749 REYRKNNSNGA
-760 LVFDTRIMFSIT
+760 LVFDSRFIYHIT
-772 KELKLNAI
+772 KEMKLNLI

>member
-1 LQNNINLV
+1 MPKYFILFIL
-9 TFKIQI
+9 I
-15 FNRFLMLNKFLLL
+15 LLNSTVFFSQTKGIVLDASNGDL
-28 IFLSSTNL
+28 IIGARIVLSS
-36 FLSQTIRP
+36 
-44 ELKGV
+44 
-49 VLDDSDGEPI
+49 
-59 LGAKIIASD
+59 
-68 GQKTITNILGEFI
+68 GQKSITSNSGEFI
-81 ILKPTYPSTL
+81 LSNVKYPNSL
-91 IVSMFGFLSDTISI
+91 VVSMMGFISETVKL
-105 SKDALLRINLKK
+105 SKDTLLRINLKT
-117 QVLEVSTVVVTA
+117 QVQEISDVVVTA

-144 IIRPELINN
+144 IIKPELINN
-153 KGLANLE
+153 KGFSNLE
-160 QVVDQSPGVYAMDGQ
+160 QAVDQSPGVYAMDGQ

-205 IGDAKWNAIPMEQTS
+205 VGDAKWNAIPMEQTS

-262 VYGDPR
+262 VYGNPR

-280 FHLVDVYF
+280 FHLADVYF
-288 GKSFKNIGFTIGA
+288 GKSYKYLGYTVGA
-301 NAYID
+301 NAYLD
-306 SGFRQGENEERYRI
+306 SGFRQGENEKRFRL
-320 NGSIYFK
+320 NGSFYFK
-327 PKKHSKLRTGISY
+327 PKSNSKLKAGLSY

-346 LGVFI
+346 MGVFI
-351 LWKNDSMGYQAQ
+351 LWKNDTLGYQAQ
-363 DNTLQR
+363 DNTLSR

-380 LKFYDKYKNHH
+380 IKFYDKFQNQH

-397 YLVTTGNDATV
+397 YLVTSGNESKV

-429 SINLSTGITHN
+429 SINLSAGITHN
-440 LGQVKSWVFGDHISN
+440 LGQVKSWVFGDHISS
-455 NSALYGQVESKFKL
+455 NSALYGQVESKFKQL
-469 FDITTGIRIE
+469 DITAGMRIE
-479 HYKLDDM
+479 HYKLDEM

-500 PVNAIFR
+500 PVYPIFR
-507 MGLHYKLNPSSHL
+507 MGMHYKLTPATHI

-527 VRFPSIAERFIS
+527 VRFPSIAERFVS
-539 TSIGGL
+539 TSVGGL

-553 RPEKGWSS
+553 KPEKGWSS
-561 EIGWKQIVKIGNSW
+561 ELGFKQLVKLGSSW

-610 GILDTETYNELL
+610 GILDTEAYNELI
-622 AQGIVLSQ
+622 AQGIMLSQ

-658 NVELT
+658 EVELT
-663 TLMGY
+663 SLLGY

-675 LNQDPTYRVSFSD
+675 LNQDSTYRISFSD

-693 LKYRFNHLA
+693 LKYRFKHLV
-702 KIDIQASY
+702 KLDIQATY
-710 KKFSFG
+710 KKFSLG
-716 ISSRYNSFMKNI
+716 VSLRYNSFMKNI
-728 DLMFILPIQTE
+728 DLMFEEPILTDAGE
-739 TGAQFILPGL
+739 QFILPGL
-749 KEYRQKYNKGS
+749 KEYRKNNSSGA
-760 LVFDTRIMFSIT
+760 LVFDSRFIYHIT
-772 KELKLNAI
+772 KEMKLNLI

>member
-1 LQNNINLV
+1 MMGFI
-9 TFKIQI
+9 
-15 FNRFLMLNKFLLL
+15 
-28 IFLSSTNL
+28 SE
-36 FLSQTIRP
+36 TIK
-44 ELKGV
+44 L
-49 VLDDSDGEPI
+49 
-59 LGAKIIASD
+59 
-68 GQKTITNILGEFI
+68 
-81 ILKPTYPSTL
+81 
-91 IVSMFGFLSDTISI
+91 
-105 SKDALLRINLKK
+105 SKDTLLTINLKT
-117 QVLEVSTVVVTA
+117 QVQEISDVVVTA

-144 IIRPELINN
+144 IIKPELINN
-153 KGLANLE
+153 KGFSNLE
-160 QVVDQSPGVYAMDGQ
+160 QAVDQSPGVYAMDGQ

-205 IGDAKWNAIPMEQTS
+205 VGDAKWNAIPMEQTS

-262 VYGDPR
+262 VYGNPR

-280 FHLVDVYF
+280 FHLADVYF
-288 GKSFKNIGFTIGA
+288 GKSYKYLGYTVGA
-301 NAYID
+301 NAYLD
-306 SGFRQGENEERYRI
+306 SGFRQGENEKRFRL
-320 NGSIYFK
+320 NGSFYFK
-327 PKKHSKLRTGISY
+327 PKSNSKLKAGLSY

-346 LGVFI
+346 MGVFI
-351 LWKNDSMGYQAQ
+351 LWKNDTLGYQAQ
-363 DNTLQR
+363 DNTLSR

-380 LKFYDKYKNHH
+380 IKFYDKFQNQH

-397 YLVTTGNDATV
+397 YIVTTGSDAKV

-429 SINLSTGITHN
+429 SINLSAGITHN
-440 LGQVKSWVFGDHISN
+440 LGQVKSWVFGDHISS
-455 NSALYGQVESKFKL
+455 NSALYGQVESKFKQL
-469 FDITTGIRIE
+469 DITAGMRIE

-500 PVNAIFR
+500 PVYPIFR
-507 MGLHYKLNPSSHL
+507 MGLHYKLTPATHL

-527 VRFPSIAERFIS
+527 VRFPSIAERFVS
-539 TSIGGL
+539 TSVGGL

-553 RPEKGWSS
+553 KPEKGWSS
-561 EIGWKQIVKIGNSW
+561 ELGFKQLVKLGSSW

-610 GILDTETYNELL
+610 GILDTEAYNELI

-647 EFSFNSQGKIG
+647 ELSFNSQGKIG
-658 NVELT
+658 EVELT
-663 TLMGY
+663 SLLGY

-675 LNQDPTYRVSFSD
+675 LNQDPTYRISFSD

-693 LKYRFNHLA
+693 LKYRFKHLV
-702 KIDIQASY
+702 KMDIQATY
-710 KKFSFG
+710 KKFSLG
-716 ISSRYNSFMKNI
+716 ISLRYNSFMKNI
-728 DLMFILPIQTE
+728 DLMFEEPILTD
-739 TGAQFILPGL
+739 TGQQFILPGL
-749 KEYRQKYNKGS
+749 KEYRKNNSSGA
-760 LVFDTRIMFSIT
+760 LVFDSRFIYHIT
-772 KELKLNAI
+772 KEMKLNLI

>member
-1 LQNNINLV
+1 MQEI
-9 TFKIQI
+9 
-15 FNRFLMLNKFLLL
+15 
-28 IFLSSTNL
+28 
-36 FLSQTIRP
+36 
-44 ELKGV
+44 
-49 VLDDSDGEPI
+49 SD
-59 LGAKIIASD
+59 
-68 GQKTITNILGEFI
+68 
-81 ILKPTYPSTL
+81 
-91 IVSMFGFLSDTISI
+91 
-105 SKDALLRINLKK
+105 
-117 QVLEVSTVVVTA
+117 VVVTA

-144 IIRPELINN
+144 IIKPELINN
-153 KGLANLE
+153 KGFSNLE
-160 QVVDQSPGVYAMDGQ
+160 QAVDQSPGVYAMDGQ

-205 IGDAKWNAIPMEQTS
+205 VGDAKWNAIPMEQAA

-262 VYGDPR
+262 VYGNPR

-280 FHLVDVYF
+280 FHLADVYF
-288 GKSFKNIGFTIGA
+288 GKSYKYLGYTLGA
-301 NAYID
+301 NAYLD
-306 SGFRQGENEERYRI
+306 SGFRQGENEKRFRL
-320 NGSIYFK
+320 NGSFYFK
-327 PKKHSKLRTGISY
+327 PKSNSKLKAGLSY

-351 LWKNDSMGYQAQ
+351 LWKNDSQGYQAQ
-363 DNTLQR
+363 DNTLSR

-380 LKFYDKYKNHH
+380 IKFYDKFQNQH

-397 YLVTTGNDATV
+397 YIVTTGSDAKV

-429 SINLSTGITHN
+429 SINLSAGITHN
-440 LGQVKSWVFGDHISN
+440 LGQVKSWVFGDHISS
-455 NSALYGQVESKFKL
+455 NSALYGQVESKFKQL
-469 FDITTGIRIE
+469 DITAGMRIE

-500 PVNAIFR
+500 PVYPIFR
-507 MGLHYKLNPSSHL
+507 MGMHYKLTPATHL

-527 VRFPSIAERFIS
+527 VRFPSIAERFVS
-539 TSIGGL
+539 TSVGGL

-553 RPEKGWSS
+553 KPEKGWSS
-561 EIGWKQIVKIGNSW
+561 ELGFKQLIKLGSSW
-575 KGFFDVAAFI
+575 KGFLDVAAFI

-610 GILDTETYNELL
+610 GILDTEAYNELI

-647 EFSFNSQGKIG
+647 ELSFNSQGKIG
-658 NVELT
+658 EVELT
-663 TLMGY
+663 SLLGY

-675 LNQDPTYRVSFSD
+675 LNQDPTYRISFSD

-693 LKYRFNHLA
+693 LKYRFKHLV
-702 KIDIQASY
+702 KMDIQATY
-710 KKFSFG
+710 KKFSLG
-716 ISSRYNSFMKNI
+716 ISLRYNSFMKNI
-728 DLMFILPIQTE
+728 DLMFEEPILTD
-739 TGAQFILPGL
+739 TGQQFILPGL
-749 KEYRQKYNKGS
+749 KEYRKNNSSGA
-760 LVFDTRIMFSIT
+760 LVFDSRFIYHIT
-772 KELKLNAI
+772 KEMKLNLI